1 MTRPKTYVEL
11 PVEDKATPITLDE
24 IQAAQERNK
33 KNAEALSADDE
44 ERAKL
49 LTQMQ
54 MFNTQQG
61 LRTTRNM
68 LEGAEAQFDAFLA
81 QSKARNPQL
90 WASKA
95 AEDVMAGT
103 AKTGTGFERTP
114 IGDTPKA
121 KAVEKIEAEVPVKK
135 EQPLWKEAGEW
146 LLRRT
151 PVAPYFWAKDWVED
165 IKLEEAQKIPYS
177 ERVIR
182 STFAALDE
190 IPRDSEGRYLI
201 NGMAFTRD
209 ELMPSMQR
217 EVTAALHPQLMA
229 TSVAYRNDYAKS
241 LGFRDFNAYI
251 DETIINPLKALDEEV
266 ASEAAKK
273 ADVHMVG
280 FPRESAVMNAGA
292 IFDAE
297 TKGRKE
303 IRDAIDA
310 MESLKRGDWSAA
322 FTEGFDFLNFT
333 TLGVSSLG
341 SDFNQ
346 IRMLNKVK
354 NGEEL
359 TSEEQRMYD
368 IYKITQNAN
377 ALREMA
383 PQTLWQDIWR
393 GIGTTAQLS
402 SQFIPVMGVASSV
415 ANLGKVGV
423 KAGIG
428 LTQRALRQGVVK
440 GVMTGI
446 KQTGRVSGKLGLNV
460 LKANWAGLVVSPLQ
474 LGTYSTFLQKREEQF
489 KVVDGKLV
497 YTPTKAWIDV
507 VDTLIEQTNEISS
520 EVLGA
525 GIADVVGVSF
535 KSLGKMIGLDKVIN
549 GVSSKLG
556 LGASYNKIFGLK
568 KSDAFKALERR
579 LSYTGDPVSEG
590 LSEIWGDISSNLMK
604 MCITGTEDFSK
615 LRDPKYWATNLAV
628 AGIYGTTLSMAHSA
642 ASLPTYAEIAHL
654 GKAKHQAL
662 RNISSKELK
671 DALRNMGVDETV
683 NEAAFRLAQLNW
695 SSFSPTDRANAM
707 DFLRAESQQQIL
719 IGINEENNFMARFTP
734 VAASIQQH
742 AYRGKEGDAD
752 TGLLYEG
759 TLEDGSKVSIISGD
773 MSTEGNADNLLMVMG
788 KDGNITPM
796 ARSKFKEFSA
806 HRMGDV
812 ITAEYQRMY
821 GTESIKNEL
830 AETEE
835 TFEALE
841 QPTPKEAMEYM
852 RKLNIPIPEEGEK
865 VKLVDGREG
874 MFLGWNTDG
883 SLNVE
888 AQKADSTYELLV
900 MPFHKIL
907 SAQGNIAQVQQEMLA
922 GETLSAAEE
931 AIETET
937 PEAEVRPETETP
949 EEAQVEAAT
958 AIEEAQND
966 VADISAVP
974 MTEDG
979 NVDFGAITD
988 PALYAKMYV
997 RELGN
1002 TEVAIED
1009 VSKMR
1014 SMAEQSILK
1023 LEEKRETLAT
1033 ANERIANRKEV
1044 EATKTRIAFYDAV
1057 LDILS
1062 PKEAIAEPVA
1072 ETSEVE
1078 TPEVETPV
1086 AEVETPTMETPTFYE
1101 GDIVEHNGR
1110 KAEVVENRGDGTYII
1125 DYKMS
1130 DNAANQDIDIVDGTS
1145 LTKAQE
1151 ETEAAEN
1158 TVGIVDNAES
1168 RKIADDVYNTVNSIA
1183 KSLGITV
1190 EFVPIVVNSEGQA
1203 VNGLIAGKKVLISSQ
1218 FATECVNWLTGHE
1231 FLHYMK
1237 SVAPEQYSKYTE
1249 SVKSYLGEKE
1259 WNKRMKKQKALY
1271 LNHKM
1276 TEKANN
1282 EALMTEECVADFT
1295 GEMVEENDAFNNY
1308 LNTVKEEK
1316 GLLAAIKRV
1325 LRAIG
1330 KLFTG
1335 KHKKRVNEMLKQV
1348 NALIAAAE
1356 KANTEGVNVDAKTP
1370 IEVIES
1376 AERLEEKG
1384 GVVDVQRG
1392 DAKFALADVLTISEQ
1407 EQAIQDL
1414 MRVTGRSRA
1423 TVQKYIK
1430 AEQSLAR
1437 FILSGDNAA
1446 YLDYEADDSVPSIW
1460 ENSDYPQGTVEFSN
1474 ICRKRLPLTMI
1485 YQKLQKEFPN
1495 TKFNKTQLET
1505 IRQTLIANG
1514 IDVACGLCFVEDRRQ
1529 HNDEIGQ
1536 GFIDALSGKDVYVNA
1551 NQQKAI
1557 DKLRESG
1564 DNYIPNLYELLTLDG
1579 MKKLRMEHPDVANAF
1594 IKYNNARGQQAGRLF
1609 QAYSAYHREILKF
1622 NNARVKKTNDV
1633 GGLRIFSF
1641 SDFEAH
1647 HLIDLVQVL
1656 TDCARKGIKVQGYTK
1671 VPEFALAVK
1680 DTGMKLNRSLIA
1692 KDNGVVEADY
1702 SPKTGEAVSPNVID
1716 GKRLLLDTIE
1726 GIDVNDKNF
1735 FDSSTSKNVGN
1746 ILVGVND
1753 EQIRIAMLDPFVDY
1767 IIPFHTGLSA
1777 DILKQKGISDWKNYK
1792 YEQIEKTIVDGKM
1805 VNAKTHIN
1813 IYTDVLRDDIKT
1825 EKQFVERY
1833 LEVCK
1838 EKNLVPKFA
1847 RFLNRDK
1854 AGDFVYT
1861 KGYYKFLLDFK
1872 MFDTKG
1878 RILPQETV
1886 QPIFNDEV
1894 NEQILDDY
1902 VKGEKAKAPNEEVYE
1917 EVKEALGLGVQPK
1930 FSLSEVKDNFKLTRE
1945 NAWDF
1950 EYALMQS
1957 IAGGEY
1963 GARSDYRVVDGVEIR
1978 VKGHAPNWDNFV
1990 DWDTDEPRY
1999 KIILNVTVGDYDNT
2013 DYRRKK
2019 TEYEEFIADHPDTI
2033 AVDVTIEDG
2042 TYLGDALNEI
2052 HEALA
2057 EKGVDFSFKPNY
2069 GWADRYSEEN
2079 NDLSQSEARYSMSSP
2094 EETAYSNV
2102 RYSIQETD
2110 PVVIEQ
2116 LNNGKTI
2123 KVYRAMQVIDGKLYP
2138 PMSAKVNGKLRE
2150 PIELGVW
2157 EKAEERPDLA
2167 DDKGYFK
2174 LDKGNSTSLKARY
2187 NPYIHTSLTPLNDQ
2201 FSSAQDR
2208 PNLVTV
2214 EVEIP
2219 ESELTSGYKA
2229 EKAKDAVGKLEWKAG
2244 VVQSQLTGT
2253 RTVILSRWDRPLRIV
2268 PDSEVAQRI
2277 VEMFGDTK
2285 VVMPSNVV
2293 TPSLRRELEELGV
2306 EFRETDNQG
2315 KPRYSLITPEMDA
2328 SYLDAVERGDMATA
2342 QRMVMEAAEKAGYIN
2357 DESWRMNHRAPR
2369 KDEENANPF
2378 NTEKI
2383 VPEDFW
2389 EHPEWY
2395 TNIHHSSE
2403 TRESYYA
2410 MKRAID
2416 KYKRLMAEGKTEEA
2430 ENVTITMYRG
2440 VDKTAN
2446 KREASFRNGDWITPS
2461 RSYALLSAPYGKARV
2476 ISQEVKLKDIW
2487 WDGNSIN
2494 EWGYDDGANYGY
2506 RDTKNNRK
2514 LLDPVTYDDAGNIIP
2529 LSERFNPKKGDIRYS
2544 LIGEKGALSLDNN
2557 NTSGARLRNLNIA
2570 RQMEAQGKD
2579 ALSIKMVTNWERGT
2593 DGLWRYEMDDS
2604 IDSRIINRLYEF
2616 NAQRATA
2623 IVKEERGV
2631 LQSMYDGTFDIDN
2644 VVRNSPSPTFS
2655 DRMRSIYD
2663 KYKDM
2668 GKMEMLEALNAL
2680 SSKIEALDNGSA
2692 LFTLEEV
2699 LGKEHPI
2706 LNAYPQLSDVSV
2718 LSPKYK
2724 RGADLGYYDHTNKT
2738 IMVRTHTGNTSV
2750 EANTLVHEIQH
2761 AIQHIEGF
2769 ATGGNRNS
2777 VNPYAVAERDRIIT
2791 ETTEKLEA
2799 AKNLKAELEA
2809 RNAEIEAVIS
2819 AWENEHRDDDE
2830 KYPEDIEDMYYEQEG
2845 NKETLKALDRDISG
2859 YERDL
2864 RAANNMH
2871 TTLGNDNYY
2880 RLAGEVEARTVAK
2893 RRTMTPE
2900 QRRSSLAVNDSDV
2913 APEDRILIRDHKM
2926 MSPVMRSE
2934 DIRYSLS
2941 DRPTG
2946 LLNDFTEEFKSLQK
2960 EYESLGPTT
2969 IHSQHPFRI
2978 RKRKVVQKYLNHVS
2992 EVLGLPCEVFVLDSS
3007 NEQQVR
3013 TAYRKYVASRL
3024 SNGNTSVATYEEFK
3038 KEIHNANGG
3047 YFKWSNLAFINID
3060 GVDTINTNS
3069 EYLGSI
3075 LHENAH
3081 KIIEGMGVD
3090 EKVLEAIYE
3099 EAQNL
3104 AKGQVDNVDERYPDA
3119 SATEKGEEIIAFA
3132 LQTRASFASQKDML
3146 MQFFENEVSEDDIL
3160 NSFNFAL
3167 PLRDRILKDILIAL
3181 RDGYNNK
3188 HNNKFNNDNGGET
3201 KEGSNND
3208 RLRGE
3213 HLRPSA
3219 RGELLSDTRYSLP
3232 DMPFFEDNGDVV
3244 SFEAMTP
3251 EERKMAKYE
3260 DAQRMTSEGAD
3271 AQAILDATGWL
3282 ETEDGWEYFGEAD
3295 IDLTGDQDEMLRVGR
3310 WLQSKR
3316 AVKKSGIRKMYAEL
3330 IKEQRG
3336 VIKDIKKREA
3346 EAFASR
3352 GSIKAQVEAL
3362 LQGQAPESLPIEDQ
3376 VLVDIARGQRLKWK
3390 DGNGKRGLSTELGL
3404 TNARAEKMGA
3414 VTIGATDYLED
3425 YVTALMERNNGY
3437 ENDIDDNDIR
3447 NAVIE
3452 MFRSY
3457 PSPKRA
3463 VDELYG
3469 RYATSTAVSEAE
3481 EGIYRLEV
3489 ERDNALAEIDAEHNA
3504 TMENFEANPAPF
3516 IREYN
3521 ESAAWQAEIDMYT
3534 NSLRKAKSAIDRMTA
3549 GRATESANRKSK
3561 AEAVRSLKT
3570 FINNMLRGDLARYTH
3585 KRDIVALMN
3594 AVNEST
3600 TIYQMQRA
3608 VNKAMESAYNIRL
3621 RKEVARMNNL
3631 TKMRIVLNETNL
3643 DPQIFLNN
3651 MVRDGKM
3658 TAGAARTILNN
3669 YWRGVNASGVAIAK
3683 GVDGD
3688 TSEIMAFIHENIDLA
3703 KLGENKTITEK
3714 CNDLRDA
3721 VEGDRTLDEELK
3733 AKKIASVDI
3742 IEEYLTL
3749 QQMINAL
3756 REINGSEKPIEQT
3769 IAQQATEIAKLNNE
3783 LRALEMQKEAITR
3796 TDRGYKSRKTAIE
3809 KKLAELRNAYNTAR
3823 TAQEQAYASYYG
3835 SMPDIIERLY
3845 QANTSVEKLLKDG
3858 IVELSRQKQAE
3869 ADHRNELI
3877 RMALEDINRPY
3888 ALESDKVDYTLAQKA
3903 HDSGVGR
3910 FVTSQLNSLDHMLR
3924 RAGEN
3929 APNGEGRLWKYFVPK
3944 LLDAYNRLFDEQQAC
3959 ADIMNRKCKQLFGKD
3974 YNKTMMEAESVVI
3987 GTRDEVV
3994 SGKVKTT
4001 DVTIAQALNIIATWD
4016 QADGRAS
4023 LEKQGYTEEK
4033 IQALIGR
4040 LYANNPKWMAFEQ
4053 WVVHTFLPSRRE
4065 KYNKVH
4071 RSMFGVNMNKEI
4083 NYFPIRRD
4091 KGALYQS
4098 VDLTKAN
4105 FDVLPSTITG
4115 SIIKR
4120 TKSTAK
4126 IDLDNSFFEVLR
4138 DHIVD
4143 MEKWAEIAPITKDFN
4158 TMLSSK
4164 AVQAVMNAKGKHFLD
4179 QFKEAA
4185 KIATLNFTGNS
4196 PEYEKIFMPI
4206 VNRMWASSLLAF
4218 KPYTALK
4225 QLASSVMFA
4234 QYSADPRFVGRLLYY
4249 YVGGI
4254 APLPDSVFLRIGK
4267 GEVEPQPQKDV
4278 LWNIQWAKKNS
4289 AMFRERW
4296 ESVAAGNEA
4305 FTRQIKYNTKLG
4317 KFVGEGIKDF
4327 TTLGMRMIAFVDA
4340 YTSAAGMRAVYDVT
4354 YRNLKEKGASHEE
4367 AHKEAMFRAEMAVNK
4382 TQQSAQFLYLSP
4394 IQMSRGIESMLA
4406 TFNNAPFAQGRLI
4419 AESWA
4424 ELIRNPQEERRVIVD
4439 EEAEWL
4445 KTHQYARAY
4454 AEIEEQIAAEKAN
4467 GTLSAEDENKR
4478 REELQRVLN
4487 ASVRAI
4493 AEKKAPKIMRGHKV
4507 RAALALTINAY
4518 IAQFAFNAMA
4528 VLPYMFFGDDDEKK
4542 KQLLKE
4548 VALWSLAGPL
4558 STIPMG
4564 NAVISAF
4571 QGYDFQPLGA
4581 YGDLVDDINKIVKEA
4596 QKNGFNA
4603 DVALMTADFLARKAV
4618 GVDYKTYFNLYAG
4631 LDSLMEDGYS
4641 HEALL
4646 KMLNAPNSQVRL
4658 LAGERREGE
4667 TAKEYVTRILR
4678 LNAILDDNIYEDNYE
4693 DGKYTGNNRPVTMSK
4708 TQMRNLMSDYEREYR
4723 SDVLRRKAGY
4733 VKRAEIE
4740 AIDEEYAK
4748 VMEAMGWKANSK
4760 PNKKAFESGK
4770 YEAPVSGVR
4779 IEEYRKLAS
4788 LATRVA
4794 NAYDKTSRY
4803 IGDDEGKYYD
4813 YILAEMERKQQM
4825 ISEFNKAINTK

>member
-1 MTRPKTYVEL
+1 MTEDTKTLYQRLEEARAKRLKYEAEAKATKGKSKTKDEVQEHIETANKL
-11 PVEDKATPITLDE
+11 RNISAMTSPIGNISTPVDNVAKKFKKDFPSQAAASAAESLVSGTAKVGNTFTPVEGE
-24 IQAAQERNK
+24 V
-33 KNAEALSADDE
+33 
-44 ERAKL
+44 
-49 LTQMQ
+49 
-54 MFNTQQG
+54 
-61 LRTTRNM
+61 
-68 LEGAEAQFDAFLA
+68 
-81 QSKARNPQL
+81 
-90 WASKA
+90 SKA
-95 AEDVMAGT
+95 A
-103 AKTGTGFERTP
+103 
-114 IGDTPKA
+114 
-121 KAVEKIEAEVPVKK
+121 KK
-135 EQPLWKEAGEW
+135 E
-146 LLRRT
+146 
-151 PVAPYFWAKDWVED
+151 YED
-165 IKLEEAQKIPYS
+165 IAPEVDGFWDRAKKAMMDSLGRGKDGNPTMPQDYFSDYLERRDKKIDASYK
-177 ERVIR
+177 EHVLR
-182 STFAALDE
+182 STFAALDGV
-190 IPRDSEGRYLI
+190 PRDNEGRYII
-201 NGMAFTRD
+201 NGVAFTRD

-229 TSVAYRNDYAKS
+229 TSGEYRNDYAKS
-241 LGFRDFNAYI
+241 LGFRDFNTYI
-251 DETIINPLKALDEEV
+251 DETIINPLKALDAEI
-266 ASEAAKK
+266 ASEAVEK
-273 ADVHMVG
+273 ANDSTSA
-280 FPRESAVMNAGA
+280 FPEANMAIRMGVMA
-292 IFDAE
+292 DAE
-297 TKGRKE
+297 TKGRKD

-322 FTEGFDFLNFT
+322 FAEGFDFLNFA

-341 SDFNQ
+341 SDINQ
-346 IRMLNKVK
+346 LRMLNKVK

-377 ALREMA
+377 ALREIV
-383 PQTLWQDIWR
+383 PQTFWQDIWR

-402 SQFIPVMGVASSV
+402 SQFMPVMGIASSV

-423 KAGIG
+423 KTGIG
-428 LTQRALRQGVVK
+428 LTQRALRQGVIK

-446 KQTGRVSGKLGLNV
+446 KQTGRVAGKLGLNV

-474 LGTYSTFLQKREEQF
+474 MGTYSTFLQKREEQF

-497 YTPTKAWIDV
+497 YTPTKAWKDV

-568 KSDAFKALERR
+568 KGDAFKAFERR
-579 LSYTGDPVSEG
+579 MSYTGDPVSEG
-590 LSEIWGDISSNLMK
+590 LSEIWGDISTNLMK
-604 MCITGTEDFSK
+604 MCITGTEDFSM

-628 AGIYGTTLSMAHSA
+628 AGIYGTTLNMAHSA
-642 ASLPTYAEIAHL
+642 ASLPTYTEIAHL

-671 DALRNMGVDETV
+671 DALRIMGVDETI

-695 SSFSPTDRANAM
+695 SGFSPTDRANAM

-719 IGINEENNFMARFTP
+719 IGVNEENNYMARFTP

-742 AYRGKEGDAD
+742 AYRGKEGEAD

-759 TLEDGSKVSIISGD
+759 TLEDGTKASIVSGD
-773 MSTEGNADNLLMVMG
+773 MTTESNADNLLMVMG

-806 HRMGDV
+806 YRMGDI

-874 MFLGWNTDG
+874 MFLGWNADG

-888 AQKADSTYELLV
+888 AQKAEGPYELLV

-922 GETLSAAEE
+922 GKALSAAEE

-937 PEAEVRPETETP
+937 PEAEVIPEAETP
-949 EEAQVEAAT
+949 EEAQVETAT
-958 AIEEAQND
+958 AIEEAQNE

-974 MTEDG
+974 MSDDG
-979 NVDFGAITD
+979 NVDFEAITD

-997 RELGN
+997 RELGS
-1002 TEVAIED
+1002 TEVAIDD

-1044 EATKTRIAFYDAV
+1044 EAMKARIAFYDAV
-1057 LDILS
+1057 LDTLS
-1062 PKEAIAEPVA
+1062 PKETMAEPVA
-1072 ETSEVE
+1072 DTPEVE
-1078 TPEVETPV
+1078 APAVETPV

-1125 DYKMS
+1125 DYKMA
-1130 DNAANQDIDIVDGTS
+1130 DNVSNQDIDIVDGTS
-1145 LTKAQE
+1145 LTKAQDE
-1151 ETEAAEN
+1151 VEAAEN

-1183 KSLGITV
+1183 KSLGIVV
-1190 EFVPIVVNSEGQA
+1190 EFVPIVVNSAGQA
-1203 VNGLIAGKKVLISSQ
+1203 VNGLIDGKKVLISSQ

-1237 SVAPEQYSKYTE
+1237 EVAPEQYAKYVE
-1249 SVKSYLGEKE
+1249 SVKSYLGEEE
-1259 WNKRMKKQKALY
+1259 WNKRMEKQKALY

-1276 TEKANN
+1276 TEKAND
-1282 EALMTEECVADFT
+1282 ETLMTEECVADFT
-1295 GEMVEENDAFNNY
+1295 GEMVEKNDAFNNY

-1335 KHKKRVNEMLKQV
+1335 KHKKRVNDMLKQV

-1356 KANTEGVNVDAKTP
+1356 KANTEGVKPQGNNERNSLIKEQSAPIFYSNAQYAVQNIKQEKATPEQWLKMIEKNGSLKAGEDKWLGLSDWLKDSDKKTLTKDEVLQYIAENDIQIEEVEYGDIEDNPRFKELEKEYQSHYSETYDTIISFERMAEKYGEDFELAFEASGMNLYPRNEYGSEDAQRYLGVNEINSTRRQYTTDGLTNKREIALTVP
-1370 IEVIES
+1370 TIES
-1376 AERLEEKG
+1376 WNTS
-1384 GVVDVQRG
+1384 DNIHFG
-1392 DAKFALADVLTISEQ
+1392 DAGE
-1407 EQAIQDL
+1407 
-1414 MRVTGRSRA
+1414 GRA
-1423 TVQKYIK
+1423 VAWI
-1430 AEQSLAR
+1430 R
-1437 FILSGDNAA
+1437 F
-1446 YLDYEADDSVPSIW
+1446 
-1460 ENSDYPQGTVEFSN
+1460 
-1474 ICRKRLPLTMI
+1474 
-1485 YQKLQKEFPN
+1485 
-1495 TKFNKTQLET
+1495 
-1505 IRQTLIANG
+1505 
-1514 IDVACGLCFVEDRRQ
+1514 
-1529 HNDEIGQ
+1529 
-1536 GFIDALSGKDVYVNA
+1536 
-1551 NQQKAI
+1551 
-1557 DKLRESG
+1557 
-1564 DNYIPNLYELLTLDG
+1564 
-1579 MKKLRMEHPDVANAF
+1579 
-1594 IKYNNARGQQAGRLF
+1594 
-1609 QAYSAYHREILKF
+1609 
-1622 NNARVKKTNDV
+1622 
-1633 GGLRIFSF
+1633 
-1641 SDFEAH
+1641 
-1647 HLIDLVQVL
+1647 
-1656 TDCARKGIKVQGYTK
+1656 
-1671 VPEFALAVK
+1671 
-1680 DTGMKLNRSLIA
+1680 
-1692 KDNGVVEADY
+1692 
-1702 SPKTGEAVSPNVID
+1702 GEATDAD
-1716 GKRLLLDTIE
+1716 GKRVLVIDEIQSKRHQDGREKGYRDVEAEKREKAERERELTEVVLPRLAELNQLYNEKYGVGKWRDTEYDRQWRPRRVYRLLTPEEQAEHEAIAQRATELQMPMPRRD
-1726 GIDVNDKNF
+1726 
-1735 FDSSTSKNVGN
+1735 
-1746 ILVGVND
+1746 GVPS
-1753 EQIRIAMLDPFVDY
+1753 APF
-1767 IIPFHTGLSA
+1767 
-1777 DILKQKGISDWKNYK
+1777 
-1792 YEQIEKTIVDGKM
+1792 
-1805 VNAKTHIN
+1805 
-1813 IYTDVLRDDIKT
+1813 
-1825 EKQFVERY
+1825 
-1833 LEVCK
+1833 
-1838 EKNLVPKFA
+1838 EKNWAELAFKRMLRYAAENDYDYVAWTTGDQQADRYDIGSVVKDIVAYDTKDADGNPIKKMKFRMNNMGTYNIA
-1847 RFLNRDK
+1847 TNMEGVIVK
-1854 AGDFVYT
+1854 GDGEMKEGMRLSDITGKPLAEKIMNGEGEDAMVFENGKDIEAKSLEGEELHIGNEGMKGFYDQMLPSFVKKYT
-1861 KGYYKFLLDFK
+1861 KKWGA
-1872 MFDTKG
+1872 
-1878 RILPQETV
+1878 
-1886 QPIFNDEV
+1886 EV
-1894 NEQILDDY
+1894 
-1902 VKGEKAKAPNEEVYE
+1902 GEVTMPDLEENNTMHAVNVTDSMRE
-1917 EVKEALGLGVQPK
+1917 SVMQGQPK
-1930 FSLSEVKDNFKLTRE
+1930 FSLPSLVGVHNLSLDKLRKVIK
-1945 NAWDF
+1945 
-1950 EYALMQS
+1950 M
-1957 IAGGEY
+1957 GG
-1963 GARSDYRVVDGVEIR
+1963 
-1978 VKGHAPNWDNFV
+1978 
-1990 DWDTDEPRY
+1990 
-1999 KIILNVTVGDYDNT
+1999 
-2013 DYRRKK
+2013 
-2019 TEYEEFIADHPDTI
+2019 
-2033 AVDVTIEDG
+2033 
-2042 TYLGDALNEI
+2042 
-2052 HEALA
+2052 LA
-2057 EKGVDFSFKPNY
+2057 NPSV
-2069 GWADRYSEEN
+2069 A
-2079 NDLSQSEARYSMSSP
+2079 
-2094 EETAYSNV
+2094 
-2102 RYSIQETD
+2102 
-2110 PVVIEQ
+2110 
-2116 LNNGKTI
+2116 
-2123 KVYRAMQVIDGKLYP
+2123 VID
-2138 PMSAKVNGKLRE
+2138 V
-2150 PIELGVW
+2150 
-2157 EKAEERPDLA
+2157 
-2167 DDKGYFK
+2167 DKQTHVDYG
-2174 LDKGNSTSLKARY
+2174 
-2187 NPYIHTSLTPLNDQ
+2187 
-2201 FSSAQDR
+2201 
-2208 PNLVTV
+2208 
-2214 EVEIP
+2214 E
-2219 ESELTSGYKA
+2219 
-2229 EKAKDAVGKLEWKAG
+2229 
-2244 VVQSQLTGT
+2244 
-2253 RTVILSRWDRPLRIV
+2253 
-2268 PDSEVAQRI
+2268 
-2277 VEMFGDTK
+2277 
-2285 VVMPSNVV
+2285 
-2293 TPSLRRELEELGV
+2293 
-2306 EFRETDNQG
+2306 
-2315 KPRYSLITPEMDA
+2315 YSLILPKNMVDARQGKNAGTWAGDAWTPTYPQVVKRMNDDKAISRFYKDIDALPEAMRSRVRLDFDSFMDGRSANALAYWYLVEKGNAPEMVLVPSRYSNDVTNAVSEATKGSFSMFNLTPEERA
-2328 SYLDAVERGDMATA
+2328 KCLDAYIAVKFDGDRAAFEAEMQARIERLAETIETKKSDRVKKWAQDTIDSIKEYGFDYDDVATFIRDVEYDAREKGKVNVDATILAA
-2342 QRMVMEAAEKAGYIN
+2342 QERINESNLAAEYDAWRNNLDERYGIEEYIFDGYTN
-2357 DESWRMNHRAPR
+2357 SGNRRYLPHTV
-2369 KDEENANPF
+2369 ENAS
-2378 NTEKI
+2378 K
-2383 VPEDFW
+2383 W
-2389 EHPEWY
+2389 MKKQG
-2395 TNIHHSSE
+2395 
-2403 TRESYYA
+2403 REGA
-2410 MKRAID
+2410 VA
-2416 KYKRLMAEGKTEEA
+2416 TFP
-2430 ENVTITMYRG
+2430 
-2440 VDKTAN
+2440 
-2446 KREASFRNGDWITPS
+2446 SF
-2461 RSYALLSAPYGKARV
+2461 
-2476 ISQEVKLKDIW
+2476 
-2487 WDGNSIN
+2487 
-2494 EWGYDDGANYGY
+2494 
-2506 RDTKNNRK
+2506 
-2514 LLDPVTYDDAGNIIP
+2514 
-2529 LSERFNPKKGDIRYS
+2529 
-2544 LIGEKGALSLDNN
+2544 
-2557 NTSGARLRNLNIA
+2557 
-2570 RQMEAQGKD
+2570 
-2579 ALSIKMVTNWERGT
+2579 
-2593 DGLWRYEMDDS
+2593 
-2604 IDSRIINRLYEF
+2604 
-2616 NAQRATA
+2616 
-2623 IVKEERGV
+2623 
-2631 LQSMYDGTFDIDN
+2631 GTF
-2644 VVRNSPSPTFS
+2644 VAV
-2655 DRMRSIYD
+2655 SIP
-2663 KYKDM
+2663 
-2668 GKMEMLEALNAL
+2668 KMT
-2680 SSKIEALDNGSA
+2680 
-2692 LFTLEEV
+2692 TLE
-2699 LGKEHPI
+2699 
-2706 LNAYPQLSDVSV
+2706 S
-2718 LSPKYK
+2718 
-2724 RGADLGYYDHTNKT
+2724 
-2738 IMVRTHTGNTSV
+2738 
-2750 EANTLVHEIQH
+2750 
-2761 AIQHIEGF
+2761 
-2769 ATGGNRNS
+2769 
-2777 VNPYAVAERDRIIT
+2777 
-2791 ETTEKLEA
+2791 
-2799 AKNLKAELEA
+2799 
-2809 RNAEIEAVIS
+2809 
-2819 AWENEHRDDDE
+2819 
-2830 KYPEDIEDMYYEQEG
+2830 
-2845 NKETLKALDRDISG
+2845 
-2859 YERDL
+2859 
-2864 RAANNMH
+2864 
-2871 TTLGNDNYY
+2871 
-2880 RLAGEVEARTVAK
+2880 
-2893 RRTMTPE
+2893 
-2900 QRRSSLAVNDSDV
+2900 
-2913 APEDRILIRDHKM
+2913 
-2926 MSPVMRSE
+2926 
-2934 DIRYSLS
+2934 
-2941 DRPTG
+2941 
-2946 LLNDFTEEFKSLQK
+2946 
-2960 EYESLGPTT
+2960 
-2969 IHSQHPFRI
+2969 I
-2978 RKRKVVQKYLNHVS
+2978 RKRKALLGKSKEEYDAFREKWENVYYELGKKLQPDAKSFEDYGYWRLIEAVGQKNPKEFIKKQYGVELSEEDMAQLNEMLDAIRTEYPARYFETKFERPLQLSDFVAAVVPNDI
-2992 EVLGLPCEVFVLDSS
+2992 PLDV
-3007 NEQQVR
+3007 E
-3013 TAYRKYVASRL
+3013 SRL
-3024 SNGNTSVATYEEFK
+3024 RDANVEIFEYEKGDSNSRAEAMQKASAVENVRFSLQTFDAVTNYITFEARAFGITTPIFVVENAEEFK
-3038 KEIHNANGG
+3038 QALREIGVRNVDD
-3047 YFKWSNLAFINID
+3047 YEDVD
-3060 GVDTINTNS
+3060 GIYDPDNDAIYIRADIS
-3069 EYLGSI
+3069 EYERVFFEVL
-3075 LHENAH
+3075 LHENTHAVTRSILPNLKAVLSTLNEEEILAYRDSEMSSIYKKDSALSVLNEIISYFVEEIPQDKLIDYYQGEIDIEDNILSDF
-3081 KIIEGMGVD
+3081 KISLIENELKRKFISALRPVILANLEIQKRNYNERKGKAIVIARGYMGPYGAKD
-3090 EKVLEAIYE
+3090 EKSKSGSV
-3099 EAQNL
+3099 N
-3104 AKGQVDNVDERYPDA
+3104 
-3119 SATEKGEEIIAFA
+3119 TEHEG
-3132 LQTRASFASQKDML
+3132 
-3146 MQFFENEVSEDDIL
+3146 
-3160 NSFNFAL
+3160 
-3167 PLRDRILKDILIAL
+3167 
-3181 RDGYNNK
+3181 GY
-3188 HNNKFNNDNGGET
+3188 D
-3201 KEGSNND
+3201 
-3208 RLRGE
+3208 
-3213 HLRPSA
+3213 A
-3219 RGELLSDTRYSLP
+3219 RGEGKAQGGVLQKVGAQEDQSVAPTRYSLP

-3295 IDLTGDQDEMLRVGR
+3295 IDLTGDRDEMLRVGR

-3316 AVKKSGIRKMYAEL
+3316 AVKKNGIRKMYAEL
-3330 IKEQRG
+3330 IKEQRD
-3336 VIKDIKKREA
+3336 VINDIKKREA
-3346 EAFASR
+3346 EASASR
-3352 GSIKAQVEAL
+3352 GTIKAQVEAF
-3362 LQGQAPESLPIEDQ
+3362 LQGQAPESLSIEDQ

-3414 VTIGATDYLED
+3414 VTIGAIDYLED
-3425 YVTALMERNNGY
+3425 YVAALMERNNGY
-3437 ENDIDDNDIR
+3437 DNDINDNDIR

-3452 MFRSY
+3452 MFRAY

-3463 VDELYG
+3463 LDELYG

-3481 EGIYRLEV
+3481 EGLYHLEV

-3504 TMENFEANPAPF
+3504 TMANFEANPTPF

-3521 ESAAWQAEIDMYT
+3521 ESASWQAEIDLYT
-3534 NSLRKAKSAIDRMTA
+3534 NSLRKAKSVIDRMTT

-3561 AEAVRSLKT
+3561 AEAVRLLKT

-3658 TAGAARTILNN
+3658 TAGAARAILNN

-3703 KLGENKTITEK
+3703 KLGEKTVAEK
-3714 CNDLRDA
+3714 CKDLRDA
-3721 VEGDRTLDEELK
+3721 VEGDRTLDEDLK

-3769 IAQQATEIAKLNNE
+3769 VAQQATEIAKLNNE

-3796 TDRGYKSRKTAIE
+3796 TDRGYKSRKTAIK

-3823 TAQEQAYASYYG
+3823 MAQEQAYASYYG

-3869 ADHRNELI
+3869 VDHRNELI
-3877 RMALEDINRPY
+3877 RMALEDINRPE
-3888 ALESDKVDYTLAQKA
+3888 ALVSDKVDYTLAQKA
-3903 HDSGVGR
+3903 HDSVAGR

-3959 ADIMNRKCKQLFGKD
+3959 ADIMNKKCKQLFGKD
-3974 YNKTMMEAESVVI
+3974 YNKTMMKAESVVI

-4001 DVTIAQALNIIATWD
+4001 DITIAQALNIIATWD

-4023 LEKQGYTEEK
+4023 LEKQGITEDK
-4033 IQALIGR
+4033 IQELIEK

-4083 NYFPIRRD
+4083 NYFPIRRKKD
-4091 KGALYQS
+4091 DLYQN
-4098 VDLTKAN
+4098 VDLTEAN

-4115 SIIKR
+4115 SIIQR

-4143 MEKWAEIAPITKDFN
+4143 MEKWAEMAPITKDFN

-4164 AVQAVMNAKGKHFLD
+4164 AVQAVMNAKGKHFLG

-4234 QYSADPRFVGRLLYY
+4234 QYSADPCFVGRLLYY
-4249 YVGGI
+4249 YVGGL

-4267 GEVEPQPQKDV
+4267 GEVEPQPQKNA

-4296 ESVAAGNEA
+4296 QSVAAGDEA
-4305 FTRQIKYNTKLG
+4305 FTRQIKYDTKLG

-4382 TQQSAQFLYLSP
+4382 TQQSSQFLYLSP
-4394 IQMSRGIESMLA
+4394 IQMSRGFVSIFA
-4406 TFNNAPFAQGRLI
+4406 TFKNAPFAQGRLI

-4424 ELIRNPQEERRVIVD
+4424 ELIRNPQEERRVVVN

-4528 VLPYMFFGDDDEKK
+4528 VLPYVFFGDDDEKK
-4542 KQLLKE
+4542 KQLLKD

-4558 STIPMG
+4558 STIPLG
-4564 NAVISAF
+4564 NDVISLF
-4571 QGYDFQPLGA
+4571 QGFKFQPLGA
-4581 YGDLVDDINKIVKEA
+4581 VGDFVNDINKIVKAA
-4596 QKNGFNA
+4596 QENGFDA

-4631 LDSLMEDGYS
+4631 LDSLVEDGYS

-4667 TAKEYVTRILR
+4667 TAQQYATRILR
-4678 LNAILDDNIYEDNYE
+4678 LYAILDDNIYEDNYV
-4693 DGKYTGNNRPVTMSK
+4693 DGEYTGDNRPVMMSK
-4708 TQMRNLMSDYEREYR
+4708 TQMRNLMPDYEREYR

-4733 VKRAEIE
+4733 IKRAEID

-4748 VMEAMGWKANSK
+4748 VMEAMGWTANRR

-4803 IGDDEGKYYD
+4803 IGDDEDKYYD

>member
-1 MTRPKTYVEL
+1 MTEDTKTLYQRLEEAKAKRLQHEAEAKTAKGKSKAKDEVQEHIETANKL
-11 PVEDKATPITLDE
+11 RNISAMTSPIGNISTPVDNVAKKFKKDFPS
-24 IQAAQERNK
+24 QAA
-33 KNAEALSADDE
+33 
-44 ERAKL
+44 
-49 LTQMQ
+49 
-54 MFNTQQG
+54 
-61 LRTTRNM
+61 
-68 LEGAEAQFDAFLA
+68 
-81 QSKARNPQL
+81 
-90 WASKA
+90 ASA
-95 AEDVMAGT
+95 AEGLVSGT
-103 AKTGTGFERTP
+103 AKVESTFTP
-114 IGDTPKA
+114 IGG
-121 KAVEKIEAEVPVKK
+121 EVSKVAKK
-135 EQPLWKEAGEW
+135 E
-146 LLRRT
+146 
-151 PVAPYFWAKDWVED
+151 YED
-165 IKLEEAQKIPYS
+165 IAPEVDGFWDRAKKAMMDSLGRGKDGNPTMPQDYFPDYLERKDKKIDASYK
-177 ERVIR
+177 EHVLR
-182 STFAALDE
+182 STFAALDGV
-190 IPRDSEGRYLI
+190 PRDNEGRYLI

-229 TSVAYRNDYAKS
+229 TSGEYRNDYAKS
-241 LGFRDFNAYI
+241 LGFRDFNTYI
-251 DETIINPLKALDEEV
+251 DETIINPLKALDAEI
-266 ASEAAKK
+266 ASEAVEK
-273 ADVHMVG
+273 ANDSTSA
-280 FPRESAVMNAGA
+280 FPEANTAIRMGVMA
-292 IFDAE
+292 DAE

-322 FTEGFDFLNFT
+322 FAEGFDFLNFA

-341 SDFNQ
+341 SDINQ
-346 IRMLNKVK
+346 LRMLNKVK

-368 IYKITQNAN
+368 IYKITENAN
-377 ALREMA
+377 ALREIV
-383 PQTLWQDIWR
+383 PQTFWQDIWR
-393 GIGTTAQLS
+393 GVGTTAQLS
-402 SQFIPVMGVASSV
+402 SQFMPVMGVASSV
-415 ANLGKVGV
+415 ANLSKVGV
-423 KAGIG
+423 KTGIG
-428 LTQRALRQGVVK
+428 LTQRALRQGVIK

-446 KQTGRVSGKLGLNV
+446 KQTGRVAGKLGLNV

-474 LGTYSTFLQKREEQF
+474 MGTYSTFLQKREEQF

-497 YTPTKAWIDV
+497 YTPTKAWKDV

-568 KSDAFKALERR
+568 KGDAFKAFERR
-579 LSYTGDPVSEG
+579 MSYTGDPVSEG
-590 LSEIWGDISSNLMK
+590 LSEIWGDISTNLMK
-604 MCITGTEDFSK
+604 MCITGTEDFSM

-628 AGIYGTTLSMAHSA
+628 AGIYGTTLNMAHSA
-642 ASLPTYAEIAHL
+642 ASLPTYTEIAHL
-654 GKAKHQAL
+654 GKVKHQAL

-671 DALRNMGVDETV
+671 DALRIMGVDETV
-683 NEAAFRLAQLNW
+683 NEAASRLAQLNW
-695 SSFSPTDRANAM
+695 SGFSPTDRANAM

-719 IGINEENNFMARFTP
+719 IGVNEENNYMARFTP

-759 TLEDGSKVSIISGD
+759 TLEDGTKASIISGD
-773 MSTEGNADNLLMVMG
+773 MATESNADNLLMVMG
-788 KDGNITPM
+788 KDGSITPM

-806 HRMGDV
+806 YRMGDV

-830 AETEE
+830 AEAEE

-852 RKLNIPIPEEGEK
+852 RKLNIPIPEEGGK

-874 MFLGWNTDG
+874 MFIGWNADG

-888 AQKADSTYELLV
+888 AQKADGAYELLV

-922 GETLSAAEE
+922 GKTLSAAEE

-937 PEAEVRPETETP
+937 PEAEVIPEAETP
-949 EEAQVEAAT
+949 EEAQVETAT

-979 NVDFGAITD
+979 NVDFEAITD

-997 RELGN
+997 RELGS
-1002 TEVAIED
+1002 TEVAIDD

-1044 EATKTRIAFYDAV
+1044 EAMKARIAFYDAV
-1057 LDILS
+1057 LDNLS
-1062 PKEAIAEPVA
+1062 PKETIAEPVA
-1072 ETSEVE
+1072 E

-1130 DNAANQDIDIVDGTS
+1130 DNASNQDIDIVDGTS
-1145 LTKAQE
+1145 LTKAQDE
-1151 ETEAAEN
+1151 VETAEN

-1203 VNGLIAGKKVLISSQ
+1203 VNGLIDGKKVLISSQ

-1237 SVAPEQYSKYTE
+1237 EVAPEQYAKYTE
-1249 SVKSYLGEKE
+1249 SVKNYLGEEE
-1259 WNKRMKKQKALY
+1259 WNKRMEKQKALY

-1276 TEKANN
+1276 TEKAND

-1335 KHKKRVNEMLKQV
+1335 KHKKRVNNMLKQV

-1356 KANTEGVNVDAKTP
+1356 KANTEGVNVDAQAS

-1692 KDNGVVEADY
+1692 KDSGVVEADY
-1702 SPKTGEAVSPNVID
+1702 SPKMGEAVSPNVID
-1716 GKRLLLDTIE
+1716 GKRLILDTVE

-1813 IYTDVLRDDIKT
+1813 IYTDVLSDDIKT

-1872 MFDTKG
+1872 MFDAKG
-1878 RILPQETV
+1878 RILPQEVV

-1894 NEQILDDY
+1894 NKQILDDY
-1902 VKGEKAKAPNEEVYE
+1902 VKEEKAKAPNEEVYE

-1930 FSLSEVKDNFKLTRE
+1930 FSLSEETMQIFDAAKAKFGTTNDMREAGYILPDGSMLDFSGRHQVEGDTSFLNGDRTVDHREISDIAYDNDDNETGISTDLGDFLDRGAIRIDSNAGAINLNVAPTKAQKDRLKRLIERNDGYVFIDFGKGWDTEHYAEYEGARASRVLGDIDRYFDEGIKPTGNVKFSLQETNDRFNAELDAFKAGQNISELHLGIPSPLLRACGVSASEIFITAKTLRDHLKKHNLTEDEIKNLPIAINDPIMVYEWGEKAKSKIIITQIPRGEQRITVAIKMERGGGRLSVNELASVHGKDVERLMNEMLTTKSDFGKDNLKYVNKEIAMQWLGIAPPEGAASLTD
-1945 NAWDF
+1945 AQ
-1950 EYALMQS
+1950 QS
-1957 IAGGEY
+1957 IAN
-1963 GARSDYRVVDGVEIR
+1963 IIQIF
-1978 VKGHAPNWDNFV
+1978 PNPKV
-1990 DWDTDEPRY
+1990 ST
-1999 KIILNVTVGDYDNT
+1999 
-2013 DYRRKK
+2013 KK
-2019 TEYEEFIADHPDTI
+2019 T
-2033 AVDVTIEDG
+2033 
-2042 TYLGDALNEI
+2042 
-2052 HEALA
+2052 
-2057 EKGVDFSFKPNY
+2057 
-2069 GWADRYSEEN
+2069 
-2079 NDLSQSEARYSMSSP
+2079 
-2094 EETAYSNV
+2094 
-2102 RYSIQETD
+2102 
-2110 PVVIEQ
+2110 
-2116 LNNGKTI
+2116 
-2123 KVYRAMQVIDGKLYP
+2123 
-2138 PMSAKVNGKLRE
+2138 
-2150 PIELGVW
+2150 
-2157 EKAEERPDLA
+2157 
-2167 DDKGYFK
+2167 
-2174 LDKGNSTSLKARY
+2174 
-2187 NPYIHTSLTPLNDQ
+2187 
-2201 FSSAQDR
+2201 
-2208 PNLVTV
+2208 
-2214 EVEIP
+2214 
-2219 ESELTSGYKA
+2219 
-2229 EKAKDAVGKLEWKAG
+2229 
-2244 VVQSQLTGT
+2244 
-2253 RTVILSRWDRPLRIV
+2253 
-2268 PDSEVAQRI
+2268 
-2277 VEMFGDTK
+2277 
-2285 VVMPSNVV
+2285 
-2293 TPSLRRELEELGV
+2293 
-2306 EFRETDNQG
+2306 
-2315 KPRYSLITPEMDA
+2315 LITPEMDA
-2328 SYLDAVERGDMATA
+2328 TYLDAVERGDMETA
-2342 QRMVMEAAEKAGYIN
+2342 QRMVMEAAKLAMPNTKVVDEDGNPKVVYHGTPNNFNAFSKEMFGTSTDRGIWGNGFYFSDSEQYAKTYEKRGDKQGKTLSVFLNIKRPLFISLRNGGNEGAMYFHELMEKHFTDDIYEDVTRTDELMSVAQERLTADIVANGY
-2357 DESWRMNHRAPR
+2357 DG
-2369 KDEENANPF
+2369 
-2378 NTEKI
+2378 I
-2383 VPEDFW
+2383 VVE
-2389 EHPEWY
+2389 Y
-2395 TNIHHSSE
+2395 TNH
-2403 TRESYYA
+2403 
-2410 MKRAID
+2410 ID
-2416 KYKRLMAEGKTEEA
+2416 TEYIAFEP
-2430 ENVTITMYRG
+2430 NQI
-2440 VDKTAN
+2440 K
-2446 KREASFRNGDWITPS
+2446 
-2461 RSYALLSAPYGKARV
+2461 SA
-2476 ISQEVKLKDIW
+2476 
-2487 WDGNSIN
+2487 
-2494 EWGYDDGANYGY
+2494 
-2506 RDTKNNRK
+2506 
-2514 LLDPVTYDDAGNIIP
+2514 DPVTYDDAGNVIP
-2529 LSERFNPKKGDIRYS
+2529 LSERFNP
-2544 LIGEKGALSLDNN
+2544 EK
-2557 NTSGARLRNLNIA
+2557 
-2570 RQMEAQGKD
+2570 
-2579 ALSIKMVTNWERGT
+2579 
-2593 DGLWRYEMDDS
+2593 
-2604 IDSRIINRLYEF
+2604 
-2616 NAQRATA
+2616 
-2623 IVKEERGV
+2623 
-2631 LQSMYDGTFDIDN
+2631 
-2644 VVRNSPSPTFS
+2644 
-2655 DRMRSIYD
+2655 
-2663 KYKDM
+2663 
-2668 GKMEMLEALNAL
+2668 
-2680 SSKIEALDNGSA
+2680 
-2692 LFTLEEV
+2692 
-2699 LGKEHPI
+2699 
-2706 LNAYPQLSDVSV
+2706 
-2718 LSPKYK
+2718 
-2724 RGADLGYYDHTNKT
+2724 
-2738 IMVRTHTGNTSV
+2738 
-2750 EANTLVHEIQH
+2750 
-2761 AIQHIEGF
+2761 
-2769 ATGGNRNS
+2769 
-2777 VNPYAVAERDRIIT
+2777 
-2791 ETTEKLEA
+2791 
-2799 AKNLKAELEA
+2799 
-2809 RNAEIEAVIS
+2809 
-2819 AWENEHRDDDE
+2819 
-2830 KYPEDIEDMYYEQEG
+2830 
-2845 NKETLKALDRDISG
+2845 
-2859 YERDL
+2859 
-2864 RAANNMH
+2864 
-2871 TTLGNDNYY
+2871 
-2880 RLAGEVEARTVAK
+2880 
-2893 RRTMTPE
+2893 
-2900 QRRSSLAVNDSDV
+2900 
-2913 APEDRILIRDHKM
+2913 
-2926 MSPVMRSE
+2926 E

-2941 DRPTG
+2941 NRPTG
-2946 LLNDFTEEFKSLQK
+2946 LLNDFTEEFEALQK
-2960 EYESLGPTT
+2960 EYESLDPAT
-2969 IHSQHPFRI
+2969 IHTQHPFRI

-3007 NEQQVR
+3007 NEQQMR
-3013 TAYRKYVASRL
+3013 TAYRKYVASRQ
-3024 SNGNTSVATYEEFK
+3024 SNGKTSVVTYEEFK
-3038 KEIHNANGG
+3038 EEVHNANGG
-3047 YFKWSNLAFINID
+3047 YFNGSNLTIINID

-3104 AKGQVDNVDERYPDA
+3104 AEGQVKNVEERYTDA
-3119 SATEKGEEIIAFA
+3119 STAEKGEEIITFA

-3146 MQFFENEVSEDDIL
+3146 MQFFEGKVSEDDIL
-3160 NSFNFAL
+3160 KSFNFAL

-3188 HNNKFNNDNGGET
+3188 HNNEFNNDNGGET
-3201 KEGSNND
+3201 KEGTNND

-3219 RGELLSDTRYSLP
+3219 RGGLLSDTRYSLP
-3232 DMPFFEDNGDVV
+3232 DMPFFEDNGDIV

-3295 IDLTGDQDEMLRVGR
+3295 IDLTGDKDEMLRVGR
-3310 WLQSKR
+3310 WLESKR
-3316 AVKKSGIRKMYAEL
+3316 AVKKNGIRKMYAEL
-3330 IKEQRG
+3330 IKEQRD
-3336 VIKDIKKREA
+3336 VINDIKKREA
-3346 EAFASR
+3346 EASASR
-3352 GSIKAQVEAL
+3352 GTIKAQVEAF
-3362 LQGQAPESLPIEDQ
+3362 LQGQAPESLSIEDQ

-3425 YVTALMERNNGY
+3425 YVAALMERNNGY
-3437 ENDIDDNDIR
+3437 DNDINDNDIR

-3452 MFRSY
+3452 MFRAY

-3463 VDELYG
+3463 LDELYG

-3481 EGIYRLEV
+3481 EGLYHLEV

-3504 TMENFEANPAPF
+3504 TMANFEANPTPF

-3521 ESAAWQAEIDMYT
+3521 ESASWQAEIDLYT
-3534 NSLRKAKSAIDRMTA
+3534 NSLRKAKSVIDRMTA

-3561 AEAVRSLKT
+3561 AEAVRLLKT

-3658 TAGAARTILNN
+3658 TAGAARAILNN

-3703 KLGENKTITEK
+3703 KLGEKTVAEK
-3714 CNDLRDA
+3714 CKDLRDA
-3721 VEGDRTLDEELK
+3721 VEGDKTLDEELK

-3756 REINGSEKPIEQT
+3756 REINGSEKPIAQT
-3769 IAQQATEIAKLNNE
+3769 VAQQATEIAKLNNE
-3783 LRALEMQKEAITR
+3783 LRALEMQKGAITR

-3809 KKLAELRNAYNTAR
+3809 EKLAELRNAYNTAR
-3823 TAQEQAYASYYG
+3823 MAQEQAYASYYG

-3858 IVELSRQKQAE
+3858 RIELSRQKQAE

-3877 RMALEDINRPY
+3877 GMALEDIDRPE
-3888 ALESDKVDYTLAQKA
+3888 ALVSDKVDYTLAQKA
-3903 HDSGVGR
+3903 HDSVAGR

-3959 ADIMNRKCKQLFGKD
+3959 ADIMNKKCKQLFGKD
-3974 YNKTMMEAESVVI
+3974 YNKTMMKAESVVI

-4023 LEKQGYTEEK
+4023 LEKQGITEEK
-4033 IQALIGR
+4033 IQELIEK

-4083 NYFPIRRD
+4083 NYFPIRRKKD
-4091 KGALYQS
+4091 DLYQN
-4098 VDLTKAN
+4098 VDLTEAN

-4267 GEVEPQPQKDV
+4267 GEVEPQPQKNA

-4305 FTRQIKYNTKLG
+4305 FTRQIKYDTKLG

-4367 AHKEAMFRAEMAVNK
+4367 AYKEAMFRAEMAVNK

-4394 IQMSRGIESMLA
+4394 IQMSRGFVSMLA
-4406 TFNNAPFAQGRLI
+4406 TFKNAPFAQGRLI

-4424 ELIRNPQEERRVIVD
+4424 ELIRNPEEERRVIVN

-4518 IAQFAFNAMA
+4518 IAQFAFNAME
-4528 VLPYMFFGDDDEKK
+4528 VLPYMFFGDDDEEKT
-4542 KQLLKE
+4542 QLLLD

-4558 STIPMG
+4558 STIPLG
-4564 NAVISAF
+4564 NAIISAF

-4596 QKNGFNA
+4596 QKNGFDA

-4667 TAKEYVTRILR
+4667 TAQQYATRILR
-4678 LNAILDDNIYEDNYE
+4678 LYAILDDNIYEDNYV
-4693 DGKYTGNNRPVTMSK
+4693 DGEYTGDNRPVMMSK
-4708 TQMRNLMSDYEREYR
+4708 TQMRNLMPDYEREYR
-4723 SDVLRRKAGY
+4723 SDVLRRRAGY
-4733 VKRAEIE
+4733 IKRAEID

-4748 VMEAMGWKANSK
+4748 VMEAMGWTANRR

-4803 IGDDEGKYYD
+4803 IGDDEDKYYD

>member
-1 MTRPKTYVEL
+1 MTEDTKTLYQRLEEAKAKRL
-11 PVEDKATPITLDE
+11 KYEAEAKATKGKNKTKDEVQEHIETANKLRNISAMTSPIGNISTPVDNVAKKFKKDFPS
-24 IQAAQERNK
+24 QAA
-33 KNAEALSADDE
+33 
-44 ERAKL
+44 
-49 LTQMQ
+49 
-54 MFNTQQG
+54 
-61 LRTTRNM
+61 
-68 LEGAEAQFDAFLA
+68 
-81 QSKARNPQL
+81 
-90 WASKA
+90 ASA
-95 AEDVMAGT
+95 AEGLVSGT
-103 AKTGTGFERTP
+103 AKVGSTFTP
-114 IGDTPKA
+114 
-121 KAVEKIEAEVPVKK
+121 VEGEVSKVAKK
-135 EQPLWKEAGEW
+135 E
-146 LLRRT
+146 
-151 PVAPYFWAKDWVED
+151 YED
-165 IKLEEAQKIPYS
+165 IAPEVDGFWDRAKKSMMDSLGRGKDGNPTMPQDYFSDYLERKDKKIDASYK
-177 ERVIR
+177 EHVLR
-182 STFAALDE
+182 STFAALDGV
-190 IPRDSEGRYLI
+190 PRDNEGRYLI

-229 TSVAYRNDYAKS
+229 SSGEYRNDYAKS
-241 LGFRDFNAYI
+241 LGFRDFNTYI
-251 DETIINPLKALDEEV
+251 DETIINPLKALDAEI
-266 ASEAAKK
+266 ASEAVEK
-273 ADVHMVG
+273 ANDSTSP
-280 FPRESAVMNAGA
+280 FPEANMAIRMGVMA
-292 IFDAE
+292 DAE

-322 FTEGFDFLNFT
+322 FAEGFDFLNFA

-341 SDFNQ
+341 SDINQ
-346 IRMLNKVK
+346 LRMLNKVK

-368 IYKITQNAN
+368 IYQITQNAN
-377 ALREMA
+377 ALREIV
-383 PQTLWQDIWR
+383 PQTFWQDIWR

-402 SQFIPVMGVASSV
+402 SQFMPVMGVASSV

-423 KAGIG
+423 KTGIG

-446 KQTGRVSGKLGLNV
+446 KQTGRVAGKLGLNV

-474 LGTYSTFLQKREEQF
+474 MGTYSTFLQKREEQF

-497 YTPTKAWIDV
+497 YTPTKAWKDV

-520 EVLGA
+520 EVLGV

-568 KSDAFKALERR
+568 KGDAFKAFERR
-579 LSYTGDPVSEG
+579 MSYTGDPVSEG
-590 LSEIWGDISSNLMK
+590 LSEIWGDISTNLMK
-604 MCITGTEDFSK
+604 MCITGTEDFSM

-628 AGIYGTTLSMAHSA
+628 AGIYGTTLNMAHSA
-642 ASLPTYAEIAHL
+642 ASLPTYADIAHL

-671 DALRNMGVDETV
+671 DALRIMGVDETV

-719 IGINEENNFMARFTP
+719 IGVNEENNYMARFTP

-742 AYRGKEGDAD
+742 AYRGKEGEAD

-773 MSTEGNADNLLMVMG
+773 MTTESNADNLLMVMG

-806 HRMGDV
+806 YRMGDV

-821 GTESIKNEL
+821 GTEAIKNEL
-830 AETEE
+830 SETEE

-852 RKLNIPIPEEGEK
+852 RKLNIPIPEEGGK

-874 MFLGWNTDG
+874 MFLGWNADG

-888 AQKADSTYELLV
+888 AQKADDTYELLV

-922 GETLSAAEE
+922 GKTLSAAEE
-931 AIETET
+931 AIESET
-937 PEAEVRPETETP
+937 PEAEVIPEAETP
-949 EEAQVEAAT
+949 EEAQVETAT
-958 AIEEAQND
+958 AIEEAQNE

-974 MTEDG
+974 VTEDG
-979 NVDFGAITD
+979 NVDFEAITD
-988 PALYAKMYV
+988 AALYAKMYV
-997 RELGN
+997 REFGS
-1002 TEVAIED
+1002 TEVAIDD

-1044 EATKTRIAFYDAV
+1044 EAMKARIAFYDAV

-1062 PKEAIAEPVA
+1062 PKEVMAEPVA
-1072 ETSEVE
+1072 ETPEVE

-1130 DNAANQDIDIVDGTS
+1130 DNASNQDIDIVDGAA
-1145 LTKAQE
+1145 LAKAQDE
-1151 ETEAAEN
+1151 VEAAEN

-1203 VNGLIAGKKVLISSQ
+1203 VNGLIDGKKVLISSQ

-1249 SVKSYLGEKE
+1249 SVKSYLGEEE
-1259 WNKRMKKQKALY
+1259 WNKRMEKQKALY

-1276 TEKANN
+1276 TEKAND

-1356 KANTEGVNVDAKTP
+1356 KANTEGVKPLGNNERNSLIKEQSAPIFYSNAQYAVQNIKQEKATPEQWLKMIEKNGGLKAGEDKWLGLSDWLKASDKKTLTKDEVLQYIAENDIQIKEVEYAQFGPGLIDEATRKLEAEMREIGIDAMREKYNGFDDLFEVYNNELVWSENMASESEYEDFIIDNNIVDVNAQANAINDTRSGYTTNGLTNKREIALVVPT
-1370 IEVIES
+1370 IEPYNAHDEVHFGDAGGGRAVAWIRFGETTDADGKRVLVIDEIQS
-1376 AERLEEKG
+1376 KRHQDGREKG
-1384 GVVDVQRG
+1384 YSNRSVSQQELYEAQEAAFSKVIDYES
-1392 DAKFALADVLTISEQ
+1392 ALADKYGEDEWAALATAE
-1407 EQAIQDL
+1407 EMAEYERL
-1414 MRVTGRSRA
+1414 RA
-1423 TVQKYIK
+1423 LDEAAT
-1430 AEQSLAR
+1430 
-1437 FILSGDNAA
+1437 NA
-1446 YLDYEADDSVPSIW
+1446 YENYDKGVPSAPFEKNW
-1460 ENSDYPQGTVEFSN
+1460 AELAFKRMLRYAAENDYNYVAWTTGDQQAKRYGMLKAVSKIVRRDNSPVEGKRFLLVGDTVVPHKITVSDEGVIVASTIEN
-1474 ICRKRLPLTMI
+1474 IEGKPLSEVMGKEVALKMMQMGNKASLESANLRIGGEGMRGFYDQMLPSFVKKYTKKWGAEVGEVTMPD
-1485 YQKLQKEFPN
+1485 LAENN
-1495 TKFNKTQLET
+1495 TMH
-1505 IRQTLIANG
+1505 A
-1514 IDVACGLCFVEDRRQ
+1514 
-1529 HNDEIGQ
+1529 
-1536 GFIDALSGKDVYVNA
+1536 VNVT
-1551 NQQKAI
+1551 
-1557 DKLRESG
+1557 DSMRESVMHG
-1564 DNYIPNLYELLTLDG
+1564 
-1579 MKKLRMEHPDVANAF
+1579 
-1594 IKYNNARGQQAGRLF
+1594 
-1609 QAYSAYHREILKF
+1609 
-1622 NNARVKKTNDV
+1622 
-1633 GGLRIFSF
+1633 
-1641 SDFEAH
+1641 
-1647 HLIDLVQVL
+1647 
-1656 TDCARKGIKVQGYTK
+1656 
-1671 VPEFALAVK
+1671 
-1680 DTGMKLNRSLIA
+1680 
-1692 KDNGVVEADY
+1692 
-1702 SPKTGEAVSPNVID
+1702 
-1716 GKRLLLDTIE
+1716 
-1726 GIDVNDKNF
+1726 
-1735 FDSSTSKNVGN
+1735 
-1746 ILVGVND
+1746 
-1753 EQIRIAMLDPFVDY
+1753 
-1767 IIPFHTGLSA
+1767 
-1777 DILKQKGISDWKNYK
+1777 
-1792 YEQIEKTIVDGKM
+1792 
-1805 VNAKTHIN
+1805 
-1813 IYTDVLRDDIKT
+1813 
-1825 EKQFVERY
+1825 
-1833 LEVCK
+1833 
-1838 EKNLVPKFA
+1838 
-1847 RFLNRDK
+1847 
-1854 AGDFVYT
+1854 
-1861 KGYYKFLLDFK
+1861 
-1872 MFDTKG
+1872 
-1878 RILPQETV
+1878 
-1886 QPIFNDEV
+1886 
-1894 NEQILDDY
+1894 
-1902 VKGEKAKAPNEEVYE
+1902 
-1917 EVKEALGLGVQPK
+1917 QPK
-1930 FSLSEVKDNFKLTRE
+1930 FSLSEETTQIFDAAKAKFGTTYDMREAGYILPDGSMLDFSGRHQVRGGDTSFLNGDRTVDHREISDIAYDNDDNETGISTDLGDFLDRGAIRIDSNAGAINLNVAPTKAQKDRLKRLIERNDGYVYI
-1945 NAWDF
+1945 DF
-1950 EYALMQS
+1950 
-1957 IAGGEY
+1957 G
-1963 GARSDYRVVDGVEIR
+1963 
-1978 VKGHAPNWDNFV
+1978 KG
-1990 DWDTDEPRY
+1990 WDTEHY
-1999 KIILNVTVGDYDNT
+1999 A
-2013 DYRRKK
+2013 
-2019 TEYEEFIADHPDTI
+2019 EYEA
-2033 AVDVTIEDG
+2033 ARASRV
-2042 TYLGDALNEI
+2042 LGDI
-2052 HEALA
+2052 
-2057 EKGVDFSFKPNY
+2057 
-2069 GWADRYSEEN
+2069 DRYFDEGIK
-2079 NDLSQSEARYSMSSP
+2079 P
-2094 EETAYSNV
+2094 TGNV
-2102 RYSIQETD
+2102 RYS
-2110 PVVIEQ
+2110 
-2116 LNNGKTI
+2116 L
-2123 KVYRAMQVIDGKLYP
+2123 
-2138 PMSAKVNGKLRE
+2138 S
-2150 PIELGVW
+2150 
-2157 EKAEERPDLA
+2157 
-2167 DDKGYFK
+2167 
-2174 LDKGNSTSLKARY
+2174 
-2187 NPYIHTSLTPLNDQ
+2187 
-2201 FSSAQDR
+2201 
-2208 PNLVTV
+2208 NL
-2214 EVEIP
+2214 
-2219 ESELTSGYKA
+2219 
-2229 EKAKDAVGKLEWKAG
+2229 
-2244 VVQSQLTGT
+2244 
-2253 RTVILSRWDRPLRIV
+2253 
-2268 PDSEVAQRI
+2268 
-2277 VEMFGDTK
+2277 
-2285 VVMPSNVV
+2285 
-2293 TPSLRRELEELGV
+2293 
-2306 EFRETDNQG
+2306 
-2315 KPRYSLITPEMDA
+2315 
-2328 SYLDAVERGDMATA
+2328 
-2342 QRMVMEAAEKAGYIN
+2342 
-2357 DESWRMNHRAPR
+2357 
-2369 KDEENANPF
+2369 
-2378 NTEKI
+2378 
-2383 VPEDFW
+2383 
-2389 EHPEWY
+2389 
-2395 TNIHHSSE
+2395 
-2403 TRESYYA
+2403 
-2410 MKRAID
+2410 
-2416 KYKRLMAEGKTEEA
+2416 
-2430 ENVTITMYRG
+2430 
-2440 VDKTAN
+2440 
-2446 KREASFRNGDWITPS
+2446 
-2461 RSYALLSAPYGKARV
+2461 
-2476 ISQEVKLKDIW
+2476 
-2487 WDGNSIN
+2487 
-2494 EWGYDDGANYGY
+2494 
-2506 RDTKNNRK
+2506 
-2514 LLDPVTYDDAGNIIP
+2514 
-2529 LSERFNPKKGDIRYS
+2529 
-2544 LIGEKGALSLDNN
+2544 
-2557 NTSGARLRNLNIA
+2557 
-2570 RQMEAQGKD
+2570 
-2579 ALSIKMVTNWERGT
+2579 
-2593 DGLWRYEMDDS
+2593 
-2604 IDSRIINRLYEF
+2604 
-2616 NAQRATA
+2616 
-2623 IVKEERGV
+2623 
-2631 LQSMYDGTFDIDN
+2631 
-2644 VVRNSPSPTFS
+2644 
-2655 DRMRSIYD
+2655 
-2663 KYKDM
+2663 
-2668 GKMEMLEALNAL
+2668 
-2680 SSKIEALDNGSA
+2680 
-2692 LFTLEEV
+2692 
-2699 LGKEHPI
+2699 
-2706 LNAYPQLSDVSV
+2706 
-2718 LSPKYK
+2718 
-2724 RGADLGYYDHTNKT
+2724 
-2738 IMVRTHTGNTSV
+2738 
-2750 EANTLVHEIQH
+2750 
-2761 AIQHIEGF
+2761 
-2769 ATGGNRNS
+2769 
-2777 VNPYAVAERDRIIT
+2777 
-2791 ETTEKLEA
+2791 
-2799 AKNLKAELEA
+2799 
-2809 RNAEIEAVIS
+2809 
-2819 AWENEHRDDDE
+2819 
-2830 KYPEDIEDMYYEQEG
+2830 
-2845 NKETLKALDRDISG
+2845 
-2859 YERDL
+2859 
-2864 RAANNMH
+2864 
-2871 TTLGNDNYY
+2871 
-2880 RLAGEVEARTVAK
+2880 
-2893 RRTMTPE
+2893 
-2900 QRRSSLAVNDSDV
+2900 
-2913 APEDRILIRDHKM
+2913 
-2926 MSPVMRSE
+2926 
-2934 DIRYSLS
+2934 
-2941 DRPTG
+2941 PTG
-2946 LLNDFTEEFKSLQK
+2946 LFNDFAEEFEALQK
-2960 EYESLGPTT
+2960 EYESLDPTT
-2969 IHSQHPFRI
+2969 IHAQHPFRI
-2978 RKRKVVQKYLNHVS
+2978 RKRKVVQKYVDYVS
-2992 EVLGLPCEVFVLDSS
+2992 RVLGNDVVNIVYDKANNAHVKKVYDRIVAANSS
-3007 NEQQVR
+3007 FKDDIS
-3013 TAYRKYVASRL
+3013 YL
-3024 SNGNTSVATYEEFK
+3024 EFK
-3038 KEIHNANGG
+3038 
-3047 YFKWSNLAFINID
+3047 
-3060 GVDTINTNS
+3060 
-3069 EYLGSI
+3069 EYLQSQPVGATFIQGTNIIIFNISTDK
-3075 LHENAH
+3075 LNNAP
-3081 KIIEGMGVD
+3081 
-3090 EKVLEAIYE
+3090 A
-3099 EAQNL
+3099 
-3104 AKGQVDNVDERYPDA
+3104 
-3119 SATEKGEEIIAFA
+3119 
-3132 LQTRASFASQKDML
+3132 
-3146 MQFFENEVSEDDIL
+3146 DIL
-3160 NSFNFAL
+3160 NGYVHENVHRIIEKLGIDNKTLEDILEEGLRLLPNTTNAYIDGYQSRPKFEQGEETLAYSIGNRMSNPQIGMRLLRMIEGYITFEELNATQKILL
-3167 PLRDRILKDILIAL
+3167 PLRDSYIEKILNELQNEYKAREEGADSNSESTDRNGVNGEDKGKATQVYD
-3181 RDGYNNK
+3181 RRWRGYSET
-3188 HNNKFNNDNGGET
+3188 NGYT
-3201 KEGSNND
+3201 
-3208 RLRGE
+3208 RGGVLDE
-3213 HLRPSA
+3213 
-3219 RGELLSDTRYSLP
+3219 TRYSLP
-3232 DMPFFEDNGDVV
+3232 DMPFFEDNGDIVA
-3244 SFEAMTP
+3244 FEAMTP

-3316 AVKKSGIRKMYAEL
+3316 AVKKSGMRKMYAEL
-3330 IKEQRG
+3330 IKEQRD

-3352 GSIKAQVEAL
+3352 GSIKAQVEAF
-3362 LQGQAPESLPIEDQ
+3362 LQGQVPESLSIEDQ

-3425 YVTALMERNNGY
+3425 YVAALMERNNGY
-3437 ENDIDDNDIR
+3437 DNDINDNDIR

-3463 VDELYG
+3463 LDELYG
-3469 RYATSTAVSEAE
+3469 RYTTSTAVGEAE
-3481 EGIYRLEV
+3481 EGLYRLEV

-3504 TMENFEANPAPF
+3504 TMANFEANPAPF

-3703 KLGENKTITEK
+3703 KLGEKTVAEK
-3714 CNDLRDA
+3714 CKDLRDA
-3721 VEGDRTLDEELK
+3721 VEGDRTLDEDLK

-3783 LRALEMQKEAITR
+3783 LRAIEMQKETITR

-3809 KKLAELRNAYNTAR
+3809 EKLAELRNAYNTAR
-3823 TAQEQAYASYYG
+3823 MAQEQAYASYYG

-3858 IVELSRQKQAE
+3858 RIELSRQKQAE
-3869 ADHRNELI
+3869 VDHRNELI
-3877 RMALEDINRPY
+3877 GMALEDINRPD
-3888 ALESDKVDYTLAQKA
+3888 ALVSDKVDYTLAQKA
-3903 HDSGVGR
+3903 HDSVAGR

-3959 ADIMNRKCKQLFGKD
+3959 ADIMNKKCKQLFGKD
-3974 YNKTMMEAESVVI
+3974 YNKTMMKAESVVI

-3994 SGKVKTT
+3994 SGKMKTT

-4023 LEKQGYTEEK
+4023 LEKQGFTEEK
-4033 IQALIGR
+4033 IQELIGK

-4083 NYFPIRRD
+4083 NYFPIRRKKD
-4091 KGALYQS
+4091 DLYQN
-4098 VDLTKAN
+4098 VDLTEAN

-4143 MEKWAEIAPITKDFN
+4143 MEKWAEMAPITKDFN

-4164 AVQAVMNAKGKHFLD
+4164 AVQAVMNAKGKHFLG

-4249 YVGGI
+4249 YVGGL

-4267 GEVEPQPQKDV
+4267 GEVEPQSQKDV

-4296 ESVAAGNEA
+4296 QSVAAGNEA
-4305 FTRQIKYNTKLG
+4305 FTRQIKYDTKLG

-4367 AHKEAMFRAEMAVNK
+4367 AHKEAMLRAEIAVNK
-4382 TQQSAQFLYLSP
+4382 TQQSSQFIYLSP
-4394 IQMSRGIESMLA
+4394 IQMSRGFMSMLA

-4424 ELIRNPQEERRVIVD
+4424 ELIRNPEEERRVIVN

-4518 IAQFAFNAMA
+4518 IAQFAFNAME
-4528 VLPYMFFGDDDEKK
+4528 VLPYMLFGDDDEKK
-4542 KQLLKE
+4542 KQLLKD

-4558 STIPMG
+4558 STVPSG

-4571 QGYDFQPLGA
+4571 QGFQFQPLGA
-4581 YGDLVDDINKIVKEA
+4581 YGDFVDDINQIVKEA
-4596 QKNGFNA
+4596 KKNGFNA
-4603 DVALMTADFLARKAV
+4603 DVALMTADFFARKAV

-4667 TAKEYVTRILR
+4667 TAQQYATRILR
-4678 LNAILDDNIYEDNYE
+4678 LYAILDDNIYEDNYV
-4693 DGKYTGNNRPVTMSK
+4693 DGEYTGDNRPVMMSK
-4708 TQMRNLMSDYEREYR
+4708 AQMRNLMPDYEREYR

-4733 VKRAEIE
+4733 IKRAEID

-4748 VMEAMGWKANSK
+4748 VMEAMGWTANRR

>member
-24 IQAAQERNK
+24 IQAVQERNK

-49 LTQMQ
+49 LAQMQ
-54 MFNTQQG
+54 WFNTQQA
-61 LRTTRNM
+61 LRATRND
-68 LEGAEAQFDAFLA
+68 LEGTESQFDAFLA
-81 QSKARNPQL
+81 QSKAKNPQL

-95 AEDVMAGT
+95 AENVMAGT
-103 AKTGTGFERTP
+103 ATTGTGFERTP

-121 KAVEKIEAEVPVKK
+121 KAVEKNEAEVPIKE
-135 EQPLWKEAGEW
+135 EQPLWKKAGEW

-151 PVAPYFWAKDWVED
+151 AAAPYFWMKDWEED
-165 IKLEEAQKIPYS
+165 DKLEEAQKIPYS

-182 STFAALDE
+182 STFAALNE

-241 LGFRDFNAYI
+241 LGFRDFNTYI
-251 DETIINPLKALDEEV
+251 DETIINPLKVLDAEV
-266 ASEAAKK
+266 ASEAVKK
-273 ADVHMVG
+273 ANDSTSA
-280 FPRESAVMNAGA
+280 FPQANMA
-292 IFDAE
+292 IRMGMMADAE

-322 FTEGFDFLNFT
+322 FAEGFDFLNFA
-333 TLGVSSLG
+333 TLGVSGLG
-341 SDFNQ
+341 SDINQ
-346 IRMLNKVK
+346 LRMLNKVK

-368 IYKITQNAN
+368 IYQITQNAN

-446 KQTGRVSGKLGLNV
+446 KQTGRVAGKLGLNV

-474 LGTYSTFLQKREEQF
+474 MGTYSTFLQKREEQF

-497 YTPTKAWIDV
+497 YTPTKAWKDV

-719 IGINEENNFMARFTP
+719 IGVNEENNFMARFTP

-773 MSTEGNADNLLMVMG
+773 MTTESNADNLLMVMG

-796 ARSKFKEFSA
+796 VRSKFKEFSA
-806 HRMGDV
+806 YRMGDV

-830 AETEE
+830 TEIE
-835 TFEALE
+835 DTFEALE

-852 RKLNIPIPEEGEK
+852 RKLNIPIHEEGEK

-888 AQKADSTYELLV
+888 AQKADGTYELLV

-922 GETLSAAEE
+922 RETLSAAEE

-937 PEAEVRPETETP
+937 PEAEVTPEAETP
-949 EEAQVEAAT
+949 EEAQVETAT

-997 RELGN
+997 RELGS

-1009 VSKMR
+1009 VSMMR

-1044 EATKTRIAFYDAV
+1044 EATKARIAFYDAV

-1072 ETSEVE
+1072 ET
-1078 TPEVETPV
+1078 PEVETPV
-1086 AEVETPTMETPTFYE
+1086 AETPAVEVETPTMETTTFYE

-1130 DNAANQDIDIVDGTS
+1130 DNASNQDIDIVDGTS

-1190 EFVPIVVNSEGQA
+1190 EFVPIVVNSAGQA
-1203 VNGLIAGKKVLISSQ
+1203 VNGLIDGKKVLISSQ

-1237 SVAPEQYSKYTE
+1237 SVAPEQYAKYVE
-1249 SVKSYLGEKE
+1249 SVKSYLGEEE

-1276 TEKANN
+1276 TEKAND

-1335 KHKKRVNEMLKQV
+1335 KHKKRINEMLKQV

-1356 KANTEGVNVDAKTP
+1356 KANTEGVKGNAQAP

-1692 KDNGVVEADY
+1692 KDSGVVEADY
-1702 SPKTGEAVSPNVID
+1702 SPKMGEAVSPNVID
-1716 GKRLLLDTIE
+1716 GKRLILDTVE

-1813 IYTDVLRDDIKT
+1813 IYTDVLSDDIKT

-1872 MFDTKG
+1872 MFDAKG
-1878 RILPQETV
+1878 RILPQEVV

-1894 NEQILDDY
+1894 NKQILDDY

-1930 FSLSEVKDNFKLTRE
+1930 FSLSEEQISSIIETMKANAEAVPQIELTPENWLAEFGAEGVVSTPIGEVKMGDGQYQKLIDQNREQYFGYIKPTLTNPDAILEEYDAKEGAERDTKMLFVKTFIKSDGGRYIHFASVTVRKDNLE
-1945 NAWDF
+1945 V
-1950 EYALMQS
+1950 S
-1957 IAGGEY
+1957 ISSHEVKEKKVKEKMHN
-1963 GARSDYRVVDGVEIR
+1963 DNVVHL
-1978 VKGHAPNWDNFV
+1978 K
-1990 DWDTDEPRY
+1990 
-1999 KIILNVTVGDYDNT
+1999 
-2013 DYRRKK
+2013 
-2019 TEYEEFIADHPDTI
+2019 
-2033 AVDVTIEDG
+2033 
-2042 TYLGDALNEI
+2042 
-2052 HEALA
+2052 
-2057 EKGVDFSFKPNY
+2057 
-2069 GWADRYSEEN
+2069 
-2079 NDLSQSEARYSMSSP
+2079 
-2094 EETAYSNV
+2094 ET
-2102 RYSIQETD
+2102 
-2110 PVVIEQ
+2110 
-2116 LNNGKTI
+2116 L
-2123 KVYRAMQVIDGKLYP
+2123 L
-2138 PMSAKVNGKLRE
+2138 
-2150 PIELGVW
+2150 
-2157 EKAEERPDLA
+2157 
-2167 DDKGYFK
+2167 
-2174 LDKGNSTSLKARY
+2174 
-2187 NPYIHTSLTPLNDQ
+2187 
-2201 FSSAQDR
+2201 
-2208 PNLVTV
+2208 
-2214 EVEIP
+2214 
-2219 ESELTSGYKA
+2219 
-2229 EKAKDAVGKLEWKAG
+2229 
-2244 VVQSQLTGT
+2244 
-2253 RTVILSRWDRPLRIV
+2253 
-2268 PDSEVAQRI
+2268 DSEWRL
-2277 VEMFGDTK
+2277 TK
-2285 VVMPSNVV
+2285 PHNKGSDLVP
-2293 TPSLRRELEELGV
+2293 TPSVISKSKDTTSNAEIQTNEQK
-2306 EFRETDNQG
+2306 F
-2315 KPRYSLITPEMDA
+2315 SLITPEMDA
-2328 SYLDAVERGDMATA
+2328 TYLDAVERGDMETA
-2342 QRMVMEAAEKAGYIN
+2342 QKMVMEAAKLAMPNTKVVDEDGNPKVVYHGTPNNFNAFSKEMFGTSTDRGIWGNGFYFSDSEQYAKTYEKRGDKQGKTLSVFLNIKRPLFISLRNGGNEGAMYFHELMEKHFTDDIYEDVTRTDELMSVAQERLTADIVANGY
-2357 DESWRMNHRAPR
+2357 DG
-2369 KDEENANPF
+2369 
-2378 NTEKI
+2378 I
-2383 VPEDFW
+2383 VVE
-2389 EHPEWY
+2389 Y
-2395 TNIHHSSE
+2395 TNH
-2403 TRESYYA
+2403 
-2410 MKRAID
+2410 ID
-2416 KYKRLMAEGKTEEA
+2416 TEYIAFEP
-2430 ENVTITMYRG
+2430 NQI
-2440 VDKTAN
+2440 K
-2446 KREASFRNGDWITPS
+2446 
-2461 RSYALLSAPYGKARV
+2461 SA
-2476 ISQEVKLKDIW
+2476 
-2487 WDGNSIN
+2487 
-2494 EWGYDDGANYGY
+2494 
-2506 RDTKNNRK
+2506 DT
-2514 LLDPVTYDDAGNIIP
+2514 VTYDDNGNVIP
-2529 LSERFNPKKGDIRYS
+2529 LSERFNPEKKDIRYS

-2579 ALSIKMVTNWERGT
+2579 ALSIKMATNWERGT
-2593 DGLWRYEMDDS
+2593 DGLWRYEMDDY
-2604 IDSRIINRLYEF
+2604 IDSRVINRLYEF
-2616 NAQRATA
+2616 NDHRATA
-2623 IVKEERGV
+2623 KVKEERGV
-2631 LQSMYDGTFDIDN
+2631 LQSMYDGTFDINN

-2668 GKMEMLEALNAL
+2668 SKMEMLEALNAL

-2706 LNAYPQLSDVSV
+2706 LNAYPQLRDVSV

-2777 VNPYAVAERDRIIT
+2777 VNPYAVAERDRIIS

-2809 RNAEIEAVIS
+2809 RNAEIEKVIS

-2845 NKETLKALDRDISG
+2845 NKETLKALDRDIRG

-2913 APEDRILIRDHKM
+2913 APEDRILIRDYKM

-2941 DRPTG
+2941 NRPTG
-2946 LLNDFTEEFKSLQK
+2946 LLNDFAEEFKSLQK
-2960 EYESLGPTT
+2960 EYESLDPTT

-3038 KEIHNANGG
+3038 KEISDVIGE
-3047 YFKWSNLAFINID
+3047 YFYGTNMVIINIGNAD
-3060 GVDTINTNS
+3060 SVNLNS
-3069 EYLGSI
+3069 EYIGAI
-3075 LHENAH
+3075 IHENGH
-3081 KIIEGMGVD
+3081 KIIEGMNLGK
-3090 EKVLEAIYE
+3090 EMFEAIYE
-3099 EAQNL
+3099 ESQRL
-3104 AKGQVDNVDERYPDA
+3104 APKQVEIINRRYPNTAKDVR
-3119 SATEKGEEIIAFA
+3119 GEELITFA
-3132 LQTRASFASQKDML
+3132 LQTRASNKDQKDML
-3146 MQFFENEVSEDDIL
+3146 MQFLEGDISVDDIL
-3160 NSFNFAL
+3160 DSFKISV
-3167 PLRDRILKDILIAL
+3167 PLRDKIIKNILIAL
-3181 RDGYNNK
+3181 QDGYNNK
-3188 HNNKFNNDNGGET
+3188 HNADYANNRDNYGAAQEET
-3201 KEGSNND
+3201 FRDRRGSKYNGD
-3208 RLRGE
+3208 SRRDILA
-3213 HLRPSA
+3213 P
-3219 RGELLSDTRYSLP
+3219 TRYSLP
-3232 DMPFFEDNGDVV
+3232 DMPFFEDNGDIV

-3310 WLQSKR
+3310 WLESKR

-3330 IKEQRG
+3330 IKEQRD

-3352 GSIKAQVEAL
+3352 CSIKAQVEAL

-3390 DGNGKRGLSTELGL
+3390 DGNGKRGLSTKLGL

-3425 YVTALMERNNGY
+3425 YVAALMERNNGY
-3437 ENDIDDNDIR
+3437 ENDINDNDIR

-3481 EGIYRLEV
+3481 EGLYRLEV

-3504 TMENFEANPAPF
+3504 TMANFEANPVPF

-3521 ESAAWQAEIDMYT
+3521 ESASWQAEIDLYT

-3549 GRATESANRKSK
+3549 GRATESANRRSK

-3703 KLGENKTITEK
+3703 KLGEKTVAEK
-3714 CNDLRDA
+3714 CKDLRDA
-3721 VEGDRTLDEELK
+3721 VEGDKTLDEELK

-3756 REINGSEKPIEQT
+3756 REINGGEKPIEQT

-3809 KKLAELRNAYNTAR
+3809 EKLAELRNAYNTAR

-3869 ADHRNELI
+3869 VDHRNELI
-3877 RMALEDINRPY
+3877 RMALEDIDRPY
-3888 ALESDKVDYTLAQKA
+3888 ALVSDKVDYTLAQKA
-3903 HDSGVGR
+3903 HDSVVGR

-3959 ADIMNRKCKQLFGKD
+3959 ADIMNKKCKQLFGKD
-3974 YNKTMMEAESVVI
+3974 YNKTMMKAESVVI
-3987 GTRDEVV
+3987 GTRGEVV
-3994 SGKVKTT
+3994 NGKVKST
-4001 DVTIAQALNIIATWD
+4001 DITIAQALNIIATWD

-4083 NYFPIRRD
+4083 NYFPIRRKQD
-4091 KGALYQS
+4091 DLYQN
-4098 VDLTKAN
+4098 VDLKEAN

-4234 QYSADPRFVGRLLYY
+4234 QYSADPRFIGRLLYY

-4267 GEVEPQPQKDV
+4267 GEVEPQPQKGV

-4305 FTRQIKYNTKLG
+4305 FTRQIKYDTKLG

-4327 TTLGMRMIAFVDA
+4327 TTSGMRMIAFVDA

-4354 YRNLKEKGASHEE
+4354 YRNIKEKGASHEE

-4382 TQQSAQFLYLSP
+4382 TQQSSQFIYLSP
-4394 IQMSRGIESMLA
+4394 IQMSRGFVSIFA
-4406 TFNNAPFAQGRLI
+4406 TFKNAPFAQGRLI

-4424 ELIRNPQEERRVIVD
+4424 ELIRNPQEERRVVVN

-4487 ASVRAI
+4487 ASVRTI

-4542 KQLLKE
+4542 KQLLKD

-4558 STIPMG
+4558 STIPLG
-4564 NAVISAF
+4564 NDVISLF
-4571 QGYDFQPLGA
+4571 QGFKFQPLGA
-4581 YGDLVDDINKIVKEA
+4581 VGDFVNDINKIVKAA
-4596 QKNGFNA
+4596 QENGFDA

-4631 LDSLMEDGYS
+4631 LDSLVEDGYS

-4667 TAKEYVTRILR
+4667 TAQQYATRILR
-4678 LNAILDDNIYEDNYE
+4678 LYAILDDNIYEDNYV
-4693 DGKYTGNNRPVTMSK
+4693 DGKYTGNNRPVMMSK
-4708 TQMRNLMSDYEREYR
+4708 TQMRNLMPDYEREYR

-4733 VKRAEIE
+4733 IKRAEIE

-4748 VMEAMGWKANSK
+4748 VMEAMGWTANRR

-4813 YILAEMERKQQM
+4813 YILAEMDSKQQM

>member
-1 MTRPKTYVEL
+1 MTEDTKTLYQRLEEAKAKRLQHEAEAKAAKGKSKTKDEVQEHIETANKL
-11 PVEDKATPITLDE
+11 RNISAMTSPIGNISTPVDNVAKKFKKDFPSQAAASAAEGLVSGTAKVGSTFTPVEGE
-24 IQAAQERNK
+24 V
-33 KNAEALSADDE
+33 
-44 ERAKL
+44 
-49 LTQMQ
+49 
-54 MFNTQQG
+54 
-61 LRTTRNM
+61 
-68 LEGAEAQFDAFLA
+68 
-81 QSKARNPQL
+81 
-90 WASKA
+90 SKA
-95 AEDVMAGT
+95 A
-103 AKTGTGFERTP
+103 
-114 IGDTPKA
+114 
-121 KAVEKIEAEVPVKK
+121 KK
-135 EQPLWKEAGEW
+135 E
-146 LLRRT
+146 
-151 PVAPYFWAKDWVED
+151 YED
-165 IKLEEAQKIPYS
+165 IAPEVDGFWDRAKKAMMDSLGRGKDGNPTMPQDYFSDYLERKDKKIDASYK
-177 ERVIR
+177 EHVLR
-182 STFAALDE
+182 STFAALDGV
-190 IPRDSEGRYLI
+190 PRDNEGRYLI

-229 TSVAYRNDYAKS
+229 TSGEYRNDYAKS
-241 LGFRDFNAYI
+241 LGFRDFNTYI
-251 DETIINPLKALDEEV
+251 DETIINPLKALDAEI
-266 ASEAAKK
+266 AGEAVEK
-273 ADVHMVG
+273 ANDNTSA
-280 FPRESAVMNAGA
+280 FPEANTAIRMGVMA
-292 IFDAE
+292 DAE

-322 FTEGFDFLNFT
+322 FAEGFDFLNFA

-341 SDFNQ
+341 SDINQ
-346 IRMLNKVK
+346 LRMLNKVK

-368 IYKITQNAN
+368 IYQITQNAN
-377 ALREMA
+377 ALREIV
-383 PQTLWQDIWR
+383 PQTFWQDIWR
-393 GIGTTAQLS
+393 NIGTTAQLS
-402 SQFIPVMGVASSV
+402 SQFMPVMGVASSV
-415 ANLGKVGV
+415 ANLDKVGV
-423 KAGIG
+423 KTGIG

-474 LGTYSTFLQKREEQF
+474 MGTYSTFLQKREEQF
-489 KVVDGKLV
+489 KFVDGKLV

-568 KSDAFKALERR
+568 KGDAFKAFERR
-579 LSYTGDPVSEG
+579 MSYTGDPVSEG
-590 LSEIWGDISSNLMK
+590 LSEIWGDISTNLMK
-604 MCITGTEDFSK
+604 MCITGTEDFSM

-628 AGIYGTTLSMAHSA
+628 AGIYGTTLNMAHSA
-642 ASLPTYAEIAHL
+642 ASLPTYTEIAHL

-671 DALRNMGVDETV
+671 DALRIMGVDETV
-683 NEAAFRLAQLNW
+683 NEAASRLAQLNW
-695 SSFSPTDRANAM
+695 SGFSPTDRANAM

-719 IGINEENNFMARFTP
+719 IGVNEENNYMARFTP

-759 TLEDGSKVSIISGD
+759 TLEDGTKASIISGD
-773 MSTEGNADNLLMVMG
+773 MATESNADNLLMVMG
-788 KDGNITPM
+788 KDGSITPM

-806 HRMGDV
+806 YRMGDV

-830 AETEE
+830 TETEE

-852 RKLNIPIPEEGEK
+852 RKLNIPIPEEGGK
-865 VKLVDGREG
+865 VKLVDGRGG
-874 MFLGWNTDG
+874 MFLGWNADG

-888 AQKADSTYELLV
+888 AQKADGTYELLV

-922 GETLSAAEE
+922 GKTLSAAEE

-937 PEAEVRPETETP
+937 PEAEVNPEAETP
-949 EEAQVEAAT
+949 EGAQVETAT
-958 AIEEAQND
+958 AIEEAQNE

-979 NVDFGAITD
+979 NVDFEAITD

-997 RELGN
+997 RELGS
-1002 TEVAIED
+1002 TEVAIDD

-1044 EATKTRIAFYDAV
+1044 EAMKARIAFYDAV
-1057 LDILS
+1057 LDTLS
-1062 PKEAIAEPVA
+1062 PKETMAEPVA
-1072 ETSEVE
+1072 DTPEVE
-1078 TPEVETPV
+1078 APAVETPV

-1125 DYKMS
+1125 DYKMA
-1130 DNAANQDIDIVDGTS
+1130 DNASNQDIDIVDGTS
-1145 LTKAQE
+1145 LTKSQDE
-1151 ETEAAEN
+1151 VEAAEN

-1168 RKIADDVYNTVNSIA
+1168 RKIADDVYDTVNRIA

-1190 EFVPIVVNSEGQA
+1190 EFVPIVVNSAGQA
-1203 VNGLIAGKKVLISSQ
+1203 VNGLINGKKVLISSQ

-1237 SVAPEQYSKYTE
+1237 SVAPEQYAKYTE
-1249 SVKSYLGEKE
+1249 SVKNYLGEEE
-1259 WNKRMKKQKALY
+1259 WNKRMEKQKALY

-1335 KHKKRVNEMLKQV
+1335 KHNKRVNEMLKQV

-1356 KANTEGVNVDAKTP
+1356 KANTEGVNVDAQAP

-1716 GKRLLLDTIE
+1716 GKRLLLDTVE
-1726 GIDVNDKNF
+1726 GIDVTDKNF

-1813 IYTDVLRDDIKT
+1813 IYTDVLSDDIKT

-1872 MFDTKG
+1872 MFDAKG
-1878 RILPQETV
+1878 RILPQEVV

-1894 NEQILDDY
+1894 NKQILDDY
-1902 VKGEKAKAPNEEVYE
+1902 VKGEKAKAPNEKVYE
-1917 EVKEALGLGVQPK
+1917 EVKEALGLGGQPK
-1930 FSLSEVKDNFKLTRE
+1930 YSLAYHGSGANFDKFDHSFMSSGEGQQIFGWGTYVSEVEDIAKT
-1945 NAWDF
+1945 
-1950 EYALMQS
+1950 YA
-1957 IAGGEY
+1957 
-1963 GARSDYRVVDGVEIR
+1963 
-1978 VKGHAPNWDNFV
+1978 
-1990 DWDTDEPRY
+1990 
-1999 KIILNVTVGDYDNT
+1999 
-2013 DYRRKK
+2013 
-2019 TEYEEFIADHPDTI
+2019 
-2033 AVDVTIEDG
+2033 
-2042 TYLGDALNEI
+2042 
-2052 HEALA
+2052 EAS
-2057 EKGVDFSFKPNY
+2057 GKPNNI
-2069 GWADRYSEEN
+2069 GHLITGLKHRISAITQN
-2079 NDLSQSEARYSMSSP
+2079 
-2094 EETAYSNV
+2094 
-2102 RYSIQETD
+2102 
-2110 PVVIEQ
+2110 IEH
-2116 LNNGKTI
+2116 LNKRI
-2123 KVYRAMQVIDGKLYP
+2123 DVY
-2138 PMSAKVNGKLRE
+2138 
-2150 PIELGVW
+2150 
-2157 EKAEERPDLA
+2157 
-2167 DDKGYFK
+2167 
-2174 LDKGNSTSLKARY
+2174 
-2187 NPYIHTSLTPLNDQ
+2187 
-2201 FSSAQDR
+2201 
-2208 PNLVTV
+2208 
-2214 EVEIP
+2214 
-2219 ESELTSGYKA
+2219 
-2229 EKAKDAVGKLEWKAG
+2229 AKDAEYVDRLNAQKAELQKEISKAESEISRLESLNVEQGKILYTVDIPDNTGDNYIEYDKPVSKGIRSKVNKALDEYNEIFVDDMRESLGVDNKMSDQEVLGLLRSNISMTSGKEMYADLSRELGGDKEASLFLADAG
-2244 VVQSQLTGT
+2244 VVGISYPAEATTGGRADNARNYVIFNADEVKIIEKT
-2253 RTVILSRWDRPLRIV
+2253 RYSLSDTSAYQASAELSVMLGGYKSKHIPLSGLV
-2268 PDSEVAQRI
+2268 KA
-2277 VEMFGDTK
+2277 VENIAKKYSKGGLLEIALKEYDNGDTK
-2285 VVMPSNVV
+2285 EFINALKGFVSVYPPTMLRDYSGDKTIFEETFGGIWIEDTEEFAKFVSAVNKSPFEEDGEGIAYTDNYFYAYYRNINGEPVPYASVYMNEAASQDVVNAILKKIKDEGDRDIRGWFDRVDEGVRNVESENNVISGADKESSN
-2293 TPSLRRELEELGV
+2293 TSANGKMGAKLSRKGRYFDNPSLYVKTSRADRGNRV
-2306 EFRETDNQG
+2306 N
-2315 KPRYSLITPEMDA
+2315 YSLITPEMDA

-2342 QRMVMEAAEKAGYIN
+2342 QRMVMEAAKLAMPNTKVVDEDGNPNVVYHGTPNNFNAFSKEMFGTSTDRGIWGNGFYFSDSEQYAKTYEKRGDKQGKTLSVFLNIKRPLFISLRNGGNEGAMYFHELMEKHFTDDIYEDVTRTDELMSVAQERLTADIVANGY
-2357 DESWRMNHRAPR
+2357 DG
-2369 KDEENANPF
+2369 
-2378 NTEKI
+2378 I
-2383 VPEDFW
+2383 VVE
-2389 EHPEWY
+2389 Y
-2395 TNIHHSSE
+2395 TNH
-2403 TRESYYA
+2403 
-2410 MKRAID
+2410 ID
-2416 KYKRLMAEGKTEEA
+2416 TEYIAFEP
-2430 ENVTITMYRG
+2430 NQI
-2440 VDKTAN
+2440 K
-2446 KREASFRNGDWITPS
+2446 
-2461 RSYALLSAPYGKARV
+2461 SA
-2476 ISQEVKLKDIW
+2476 
-2487 WDGNSIN
+2487 
-2494 EWGYDDGANYGY
+2494 
-2506 RDTKNNRK
+2506 DT
-2514 LLDPVTYDDAGNIIP
+2514 VTYDDNGNVIP
-2529 LSERFNPKKGDIRYS
+2529 LSERFNPEKK
-2544 LIGEKGALSLDNN
+2544 
-2557 NTSGARLRNLNIA
+2557 
-2570 RQMEAQGKD
+2570 
-2579 ALSIKMVTNWERGT
+2579 
-2593 DGLWRYEMDDS
+2593 
-2604 IDSRIINRLYEF
+2604 
-2616 NAQRATA
+2616 
-2623 IVKEERGV
+2623 
-2631 LQSMYDGTFDIDN
+2631 
-2644 VVRNSPSPTFS
+2644 
-2655 DRMRSIYD
+2655 
-2663 KYKDM
+2663 
-2668 GKMEMLEALNAL
+2668 
-2680 SSKIEALDNGSA
+2680 
-2692 LFTLEEV
+2692 
-2699 LGKEHPI
+2699 
-2706 LNAYPQLSDVSV
+2706 
-2718 LSPKYK
+2718 
-2724 RGADLGYYDHTNKT
+2724 
-2738 IMVRTHTGNTSV
+2738 
-2750 EANTLVHEIQH
+2750 
-2761 AIQHIEGF
+2761 
-2769 ATGGNRNS
+2769 
-2777 VNPYAVAERDRIIT
+2777 
-2791 ETTEKLEA
+2791 
-2799 AKNLKAELEA
+2799 
-2809 RNAEIEAVIS
+2809 
-2819 AWENEHRDDDE
+2819 
-2830 KYPEDIEDMYYEQEG
+2830 
-2845 NKETLKALDRDISG
+2845 
-2859 YERDL
+2859 
-2864 RAANNMH
+2864 
-2871 TTLGNDNYY
+2871 
-2880 RLAGEVEARTVAK
+2880 
-2893 RRTMTPE
+2893 
-2900 QRRSSLAVNDSDV
+2900 
-2913 APEDRILIRDHKM
+2913 
-2926 MSPVMRSE
+2926 

-2941 DRPTG
+2941 NRPTG
-2946 LLNDFTEEFKSLQK
+2946 LLNDFTEEFEALQK
-2960 EYESLGPTT
+2960 EYESLDPAT
-2969 IHSQHPFRI
+2969 IHTQHPFRI

-3007 NEQQVR
+3007 NEQQMR
-3013 TAYRKYVASRL
+3013 TAYRKYVASRQ
-3024 SNGNTSVATYEEFK
+3024 SNGKTSVVTYEEFK
-3038 KEIHNANGG
+3038 EEVHNANGG
-3047 YFKWSNLAFINID
+3047 YFNGSNLTIINID

-3104 AKGQVDNVDERYPDA
+3104 AEGQVKNVEERYTDA
-3119 SATEKGEEIIAFA
+3119 STAEKGEEIITFA

-3146 MQFFENEVSEDDIL
+3146 MQFFEGKVSEDDIL
-3160 NSFNFAL
+3160 KSFNFAL

-3188 HNNKFNNDNGGET
+3188 HNNEFNNDNGGET
-3201 KEGSNND
+3201 KEGTNND

-3219 RGELLSDTRYSLP
+3219 RGGLLSDTRYSLP
-3232 DMPFFEDNGDVV
+3232 DMPFFEDNGDIV

-3260 DAQRMTSEGAD
+3260 DAQRMASEGAD

-3295 IDLTGDQDEMLRVGR
+3295 IDLTGDKDEMLRVGR
-3310 WLQSKR
+3310 WLESKR
-3316 AVKKSGIRKMYAEL
+3316 AVKKNGIRKMYAEL
-3330 IKEQRG
+3330 IKEQRD
-3336 VIKDIKKREA
+3336 VINDIKKREA
-3346 EAFASR
+3346 EASASR
-3352 GSIKAQVEAL
+3352 GTIKAQVEAF
-3362 LQGQAPESLPIEDQ
+3362 LQGQAPESLSVEDQ

-3425 YVTALMERNNGY
+3425 YVAALMERNNGY
-3437 ENDIDDNDIR
+3437 DNDINDNDIR

-3463 VDELYG
+3463 LDELYG

-3481 EGIYRLEV
+3481 EGLYRLEV

-3504 TMENFEANPAPF
+3504 TMANFEANPAPF

-3521 ESAAWQAEIDMYT
+3521 ESASWQAEIDLYT

-3643 DPQIFLNN
+3643 DPQIFLSN

-3658 TAGAARTILNN
+3658 TARAARAILNN

-3703 KLGENKTITEK
+3703 KLGEKTVAEK
-3714 CNDLRDA
+3714 CKDLRDA
-3721 VEGDRTLDEELK
+3721 VEGDRTLDEDLK

-3809 KKLAELRNAYNTAR
+3809 EKLAELRNAYNTAR
-3823 TAQEQAYASYYG
+3823 MAQEQAYASYYG

-3869 ADHRNELI
+3869 VDHRNELI
-3877 RMALEDINRPY
+3877 RMALEDIDRPE
-3888 ALESDKVDYTLAQKA
+3888 ALVSDKVDYTLAQKA
-3903 HDSGVGR
+3903 HDSVVGR

-3959 ADIMNRKCKQLFGKD
+3959 ADIMNKKCKQLFGKD
-3974 YNKTMMEAESVVI
+3974 YNKTMMKAESVVI

-3994 SGKVKTT
+3994 NGKVKTT

-4023 LEKQGYTEEK
+4023 LEKQGITEEK
-4033 IQALIGR
+4033 IQELIEK

-4083 NYFPIRRD
+4083 NYFPIRRKKD
-4091 KGALYQS
+4091 DLYQN
-4098 VDLTKAN
+4098 VDLTEAN

-4115 SIIKR
+4115 SIIQR

-4143 MEKWAEIAPITKDFN
+4143 MEKWAEMAPITKDFN

-4164 AVQAVMNAKGKHFLD
+4164 AVQAVMNAKGKHFLG

-4234 QYSADPRFVGRLLYY
+4234 QYSADPCFVGRLLYY
-4249 YVGGI
+4249 YVGGL

-4267 GEVEPQPQKDV
+4267 GEVEPQPQKGA

-4305 FTRQIKYNTKLG
+4305 FTRQIKYDTKLG

-4367 AHKEAMFRAEMAVNK
+4367 AHREAMLRAEIAVNK
-4382 TQQSAQFLYLSP
+4382 TQQSSQFIYLSP

-4424 ELIRNPQEERRVIVD
+4424 ELIRNPEEERRVIVN

-4445 KTHQYARAY
+4445 KAHQYARAY

-4487 ASVRAI
+4487 ASIRAI

-4518 IAQFAFNAMA
+4518 IAQFAFNAME
-4528 VLPYMFFGDDDEKK
+4528 VLPYMLFGDDDEKK
-4542 KQLLKE
+4542 KQLLKD

-4558 STIPMG
+4558 STIPLG

-4571 QGYDFQPLGA
+4571 KGYDFQPLGA
-4581 YGDLVDDINKIVKEA
+4581 YGDLVDDVNQIVKEA
-4596 QKNGFNA
+4596 QKNGFDA

-4631 LDSLMEDGYS
+4631 LDSLVEDGYS

-4667 TAKEYVTRILR
+4667 TIKQSITRILR
-4678 LNAILDDNIYEDNYE
+4678 LYAILDDNIYEDNYG
-4693 DGKYTGNNRPVTMSK
+4693 DGEYTGDNRPVTMSK
-4708 TQMRNLMSDYEREYR
+4708 AQMRNLMPDSEREYR

-4733 VKRAEIE
+4733 IKRAEID

-4748 VMEAMGWKANSK
+4748 VMEAMGWTANRR